1 MLQQKK
7 RLTDMSGPIA
17 WFIKNPIAANLL
29 MVLLIIGGYTS
40 IPKLDKQF
48 FPTPEINQIEIRMEF
63 RGASPREVEEQ
74 ISVRIEEAI
83 HDLNG
88 IEELRSTSREGVGVV
103 LVEVES
109 DYPTQKLTNDINTRV
124 DAIRSFPSDAERPT
138 VTEIT
143 YRHQMGRVQIFGDL
157 SEREMKEL
165 GETLRDALVRQ
176 PWVSVVE
183 LQTARPYE
191 VSIEVSEES
200 LQRYQLTFDQVA
212 AAVRSTSINLPAGAV
227 QRDSGDLLIQTRGQA
242 YDRADFESI
251 VLRGDFSGQEL
262 LLSDVAAVRDTFED
276 IDVDIEFNGKRSLG
290 LNVYVT
296 TSPDVILT
304 TDTVKAWVK
313 ERELSLPEGVSLEF
327 WQDPSKSFKE
337 RVRTLVSNGLGGLV
351 LVIIVLMLF
360 LRPMLAFWVSVGI
373 VVAYMGTLFLLPYTG
388 QGLNM
393 ISLFAFLLT
402 LGIVVD
408 DAIIVGESVHSAQS
422 RGLSGVHG
430 ALVGTRQVVK
440 PVVFA
445 VISTM
450 VFFAPMFFLPGEWG
464 PASKGIPVVVCL
476 ALAFSLIESL
486 FILPSHLAHMKPEPE
501 VPDSG
506 WLTRTRMACASWLAR
521 FANERYRPF
530 LEKCLRN
537 HASVGGFFLVLLCLS
552 LALFGGGY
560 LKSAFFPRVNSDFV
574 VGTVELPQ
582 GGAFA
587 DSQAMRDR
595 LVTAAEAIKTDY
607 NSQPRY
613 QQTPAI
619 DNILGVAGENKV
631 DLLVQTV
638 NDDLDTEEMTKR
650 LRQSL
655 GDLSKAKDVRFDYTI
670 RDPGKPIS
678 LLFASDS
685 IADLE
690 VLAEEVRGA
699 LERYPGVFDVTDSF
713 DAPLEELV
721 LSLKPAAE
729 TLGVSL
735 SDVATQIRQA
745 FYGEEVQRIP
755 RDGEDVRVMI
765 RYPESER
772 RAIANINSMY
782 IRTRDGAEVPF
793 STVATYRVETGY
805 QSIERLDRLRTLEV
819 SADVSEDGAPP
830 RAIVESVLR
839 NDGPVWLQR
848 YPGLTINMDGELQ
861 EEIEFQQAMVY
872 MGSLS
877 MLIIFGLMAIAF
889 KSYWQPFLVL
899 TAVPFGLMGAIF
911 GHWLLGWQVSMFSI
925 MGVIACAGVVVNDNL
940 VLIDRIN
947 NLRDEGMELVDA
959 LLQGAT
965 DRFRPIILT
974 SVTTFVG
981 LVPIMLETS
990 VQAQFLIPM
999 VVSLSFGV
1007 MFATGVTLVLVPA
1020 LYLLGDDIGKSLSDV
1035 TKRELEPQDGD
1046 VSPPLV

>member
-1 MLQQKK
+1 MN
-7 RLTDMSGPIA
+7 GPIT
-17 WFIKNPIAANLL
+17 WFIKNPIAGNLL
-29 MVLLIIGGYTS
+29 MVLLIIGGFAS

-48 FPTPEINQIEIRMEF
+48 FPTPEINQIQIRMEF
-63 RGASPREVEEQ
+63 RGASPSEVEEQ

-88 IEELRSTSREGVGVV
+88 IEELRSTSREGLALVM
-103 LVEVES
+103 VEVES

-124 DAIRSFPSDAERPT
+124 DAIRTFPSDAERPT
-138 VTEIT
+138 VTELT
-143 YRHQMGRVQIFGDL
+143 YRHQMGRVQIYGDL
-157 SEREMKEL
+157 SEREMKQL
-165 GETLRDALVRQ
+165 GETLRDELVRQ
-176 PWVSVVE
+176 PWVSIVD

-191 VSIEVSEES
+191 VSIEVSEGS
-200 LQRYQLTFDQVA
+200 LQRYQISFDQLA
-212 AAVRSTSINLPAGAV
+212 NAVRQASINLPAGSV
-227 QRDSGDLLIQTRGQA
+227 KRDSGDLLIQTRGQA

-251 VLRGDFSGQEL
+251 VLRSDVSGQEL
-262 LLSDVAAVRDTFED
+262 LLSDVATVKDTFED
-276 IDVDIEFNGKRSLG
+276 VDVDIEFNGKRSLG

-304 TDTVKAWVK
+304 TDTVKAWVA
-313 ERELSLPEGVSLEF
+313 ERSLTLPEGVSLEF

-351 LVIIVLMLF
+351 LVIVVLMLF

-373 VVAYMGTLFLLPYTG
+373 VVAYMGTLFVLPYTG

-422 RGLSGVHG
+422 RGLSGEHG
-430 ALVGTRQVVK
+430 ALVGARQVAK
-440 PVVFA
+440 PVIFA

-464 PASKGIPVVVCL
+464 PASMGIPVVVCL

-486 FILPSHLAHMKPEPE
+486 LILPAHLAHMKPEPE
-501 VPDSG
+501 IAQTS
-506 WLTRTRMACASWLAR
+506 WLGRIRRACADGLSW
-521 FANERYRPF
+521 FANDRYKPF

-537 HASVGGFFLVLLCLS
+537 HALVGGFFLVMLCFS

-574 VGTVELPQ
+574 VGNVEMPQ
-582 GGAFA
+582 GGAFS
-587 DSQAMRDR
+587 DTQAMRDR
-595 LVTAAEAIKTDY
+595 MIMAAEEIKARY
-607 NSQPRY
+607 NAEPRFAE
-613 QQTPAI
+613 TGAI
-619 DNILGVAGENKV
+619 DNILGVAGGNKI
-631 DLLVQTV
+631 DLVMQTV
-638 NDDLDTEEMTKR
+638 NDDLDTEEVAKR
-650 LRQSL
+650 LRERL
-655 GDLSKAKDVRFDYTI
+655 GDLSEAKDVRFDYTI
-670 RDPGKPIS
+670 RDPGKPIT
-678 LLFASDS
+678 LQFASDS

-690 VLAEEVRGA
+690 LLADDVRA
-699 LERYPGVFDVTDSF
+699 SLERYPGVFDISDSF

-729 TLGVSL
+729 NLGITLA
-735 SDVATQIRQA
+735 DVARQIRQA

-755 RDGEDVRVMI
+755 RDGEDIRVMV
-765 RYPESER
+765 RYPEAER
-772 RAIANINSMY
+772 KAIANINSMY
-782 IRTRDGAEVPF
+782 IRTSDGREVPF
-793 STVATYRVETGY
+793 SAVATYRVETGY
-805 QSIERLDRLRTLEV
+805 QSIERVDRLRTLEV
-819 SADVSEDGAPP
+819 VADVADDGAAP
-830 RAIVESVLR
+830 RAIVESILQ
-839 NDGPVWLQR
+839 NDAPKWLQM
-848 YPGLTINMDGELQ
+848 YPGLSIAMDGELQ

-872 MGSLS
+872 LGMLS
-877 MLIIFGLMAIAF
+877 MLVIFGLMAVAF

-911 GHWLLGWQVSMFSI
+911 GHWILGWQVSMFSI

-947 NLRDEGMELVDA
+947 NLRAEGMDLESA

-999 VVSLSFGV
+999 VVTLSFGV

-1020 LYLLGDDIGKSLSDV
+1020 LYLLGDDIGNLFGALSRRGAKAV
-1035 TKRELEPQDGD
+1035 A
-1046 VSPPLV
+1046 S

>member
-1 MLQQKK
+1 MN
-7 RLTDMSGPIA
+7 GPIT
-17 WFIKNPIAANLL
+17 WFIKNPIAGNLL
-29 MVLLIIGGYTS
+29 MVLLIIGGFAS

-48 FPTPEINQIEIRMEF
+48 FPTPEINQIQIRMEF
-63 RGASPREVEEQ
+63 RGASPSEVEEQ

-88 IEELRSTSREGVGVV
+88 IEELRSTSREGLALVM
-103 LVEVES
+103 VEVES

-124 DAIRSFPSDAERPT
+124 DAIRTFPSDAERPT
-138 VTEIT
+138 VTELT
-143 YRHQMGRVQIFGDL
+143 YRHQMGRVQIYGDL
-157 SEREMKEL
+157 SEREMKQL
-165 GETLRDALVRQ
+165 GETLRDELVRQ
-176 PWVSVVE
+176 PWVSIVE

-191 VSIEVSEES
+191 VSIEVSERS
-200 LQRYQLTFDQVA
+200 LQRYQISFDQLA
-212 AAVRSTSINLPAGAV
+212 NAVRQASINLPAGSV
-227 QRDSGDLLIQTRGQA
+227 KRDSGDLLIQTRGQA

-251 VLRGDFSGQEL
+251 VLRSDVSGQEL
-262 LLSDVAAVRDTFED
+262 LLSDVATVKDTFED
-276 IDVDIEFNGKRSLG
+276 VDVDIEFNGKRSLG

-304 TDTVKAWVK
+304 TDTVKAWVA
-313 ERELSLPEGVSLEF
+313 ERSLTLPEGVSLEF

-351 LVIIVLMLF
+351 LVIVVLMLF

-373 VVAYMGTLFLLPYTG
+373 VVAYMGTLFVLPYTG

-422 RGLSGVHG
+422 RGLSGEHG
-430 ALVGTRQVVK
+430 ALVGARQVAK
-440 PVVFA
+440 PVIFA

-464 PASKGIPVVVCL
+464 PASMGIPVVVCL

-486 FILPSHLAHMKPEPE
+486 LILPAHLAHMKPEPE
-501 VPDSG
+501 IAQTS
-506 WLTRTRMACASWLAR
+506 WLGRIRRACADGLSW
-521 FANERYRPF
+521 FANDRYKPF

-537 HASVGGFFLVLLCLS
+537 HALVGGFFLVMLCFS

-574 VGTVELPQ
+574 VGNVEMPQ
-582 GGAFA
+582 GGAFS
-587 DSQAMRDR
+587 DTQAMRDR
-595 LVTAAEAIKTDY
+595 MIMAAEEIKARY
-607 NSQPRY
+607 NAEPRFAE
-613 QQTPAI
+613 TGAI
-619 DNILGVAGENKV
+619 DNILGVAGGNKI
-631 DLLVQTV
+631 DLVMQTV
-638 NDDLDTEEMTKR
+638 NDDLDTEEVAKR
-650 LRQSL
+650 LRERL
-655 GDLSKAKDVRFDYTI
+655 GDLSEAKDVRFDYTI
-670 RDPGKPIS
+670 RDPGKPIT
-678 LLFASDS
+678 LQFASDS

-690 VLAEEVRGA
+690 LLADDVRA
-699 LERYPGVFDVTDSF
+699 SLERYPGVFDISDSF

-729 TLGVSL
+729 NLGITLA
-735 SDVATQIRQA
+735 DVARQIRQA

-755 RDGEDVRVMI
+755 RDGEDIRVMV
-765 RYPESER
+765 RYPEAER
-772 RAIANINSMY
+772 KAIANINSMY
-782 IRTRDGAEVPF
+782 IRTSDGREVPF
-793 STVATYRVETGY
+793 SAVATYRVETGY
-805 QSIERLDRLRTLEV
+805 QSIERVDRLRTLEV
-819 SADVSEDGAPP
+819 VADVADDGAAP
-830 RAIVESVLR
+830 RAIVESILQ
-839 NDGPVWLQR
+839 NDAPKWLQM
-848 YPGLTINMDGELQ
+848 YPGLSITMDGELQ

-872 MGSLS
+872 LGMLS
-877 MLIIFGLMAIAF
+877 MLVIFGLMAVAF

-911 GHWLLGWQVSMFSI
+911 GHWILGWQVSMFSI

-947 NLRDEGMELVDA
+947 NLRAEGMDLESA

-1020 LYLLGDDIGKSLSDV
+1020 LYLLGDDIGKLFGALSRRGAKAV
-1035 TKRELEPQDGD
+1035 A
-1046 VSPPLV
+1046 S

>member
-1 MLQQKK
+1 MN
-7 RLTDMSGPIA
+7 GPIT
-17 WFIKNPIAANLL
+17 WFIKNPIAGNLL
-29 MVLLIIGGYTS
+29 MVLLIIGGFAS

-63 RGASPREVEEQ
+63 RGASPSEVEEQ

-88 IEELRSTSREGVGVV
+88 IEELRSTSREGLATVM
-103 LVEVES
+103 VEVES

-124 DAIRSFPSDAERPT
+124 DAIRTFPSDAERPT
-138 VTEIT
+138 VTELT
-143 YRHQMGRVQIFGDL
+143 YRHQMGRVQIYGDL
-157 SEREMKEL
+157 SEREMKQL
-165 GETLRDALVRQ
+165 GETLRDELVRQ
-176 PWVSVVE
+176 PWVSIVE

-191 VSIEVSEES
+191 VSIEVSEDS
-200 LQRYQLTFDQVA
+200 LQRYQISFDQLA
-212 AAVRSTSINLPAGAV
+212 NAVRQASINLPAGSV
-227 QRDSGDLLIQTRGQA
+227 KRDSGDLLIQTRGQA

-251 VLRGDFSGQEL
+251 VLRSDISGQEL
-262 LLSDVAAVRDTFED
+262 LLSDVATVKDTFED
-276 IDVDIEFNGKRSLG
+276 VDVDIEFNGQRSLG

-304 TDTVKAWVK
+304 TDTVKAWVA
-313 ERELSLPEGVSLEF
+313 ERSQTLPEGVSLEF

-351 LVIIVLMLF
+351 LVIVVLMLF

-373 VVAYMGTLFLLPYTG
+373 VVAYMGTLFVLPYTG

-422 RGLSGVHG
+422 RGLSGEHG
-430 ALVGTRQVVK
+430 ALVGARQVVK
-440 PVVFA
+440 PVIFA

-464 PASKGIPVVVCL
+464 PASMGIPVVVCL

-486 FILPSHLAHMKPEPE
+486 LILPSHLAHMKPEPE
-501 VPDSG
+501 IAQTS
-506 WLTRTRMACASWLAR
+506 WLGRTRRACADGLSW
-521 FANERYRPF
+521 FANDRYRPF

-537 HASVGGFFLVLLCLS
+537 HAMVGGFFLVMLCFS

-574 VGTVELPQ
+574 VGNVEMPQ
-582 GGAFA
+582 GGAFS
-587 DSQAMRDR
+587 DTQAMRDR
-595 LVTAAEAIKTDY
+595 MIQAAEEIKDRY
-607 NSQPRY
+607 NAQP
-613 QQTPAI
+613 QFAETGAI
-619 DNILGVAGENKV
+619 DNILGVAGGNKI
-631 DLLVQTV
+631 DLVMQTV
-638 NDDLDTEEMTKR
+638 NDDLDTEEVAKR
-650 LRQSL
+650 LRERL
-655 GDLSKAKDVRFDYTI
+655 GDLSEAKDVRFDYTI
-670 RDPGKPIS
+670 RDPGKPIT
-678 LLFASDS
+678 LQFASDS

-690 VLAEEVRGA
+690 LLADDVRA
-699 LERYPGVFDVTDSF
+699 SLERYPGVFDISDSF

-729 TLGVSL
+729 NLGISL
-735 SDVATQIRQA
+735 ADVARQIRQA

-755 RDGEDVRVMI
+755 RDGEDIRVMV

-782 IRTRDGAEVPF
+782 IRTSDGREVPF
-793 STVATYRVETGY
+793 STVAAYRVETGY
-805 QSIERLDRLRTLEV
+805 QSIERVDRLRTLEV
-819 SADVSEDGAPP
+819 AADVADDGAPP
-830 RAIVESVLR
+830 RAIVESILQ
-839 NDGPVWLQR
+839 NDAPTWLQM
-848 YPGLTINMDGELQ
+848 YPGLSINMDGELQ

-872 MGSLS
+872 LGMLS
-877 MLIIFGLMAIAF
+877 MLVIFGLMAVAF

-911 GHWLLGWQVSMFSI
+911 GHWILGWQVSMFSI

-947 NLRDEGMELVDA
+947 NLRAEGLDLESA

-981 LVPIMLETS
+981 LIPIMLETS

-1020 LYLLGDDIGKSLSDV
+1020 LYLLGDDIGKLFGALSRKDPKAV
-1035 TKRELEPQDGD
+1035 A
-1046 VSPPLV
+1046 S

>member
-1 MLQQKK
+1 M
-7 RLTDMSGPIA
+7 TGPIT

-88 IEELRSTSREGVGVV
+88 VEELRSTSREGVGVV

-143 YRHQMGRVQIFGDL
+143 YRHQMGRVQISGDL
-157 SEREMKEL
+157 SEREMKQF
-165 GETLRDALVRQ
+165 GETLRDELVRQ

-191 VSIEVSEES
+191 VSIEVSEDS

-212 AAVRSTSINLPAGAV
+212 SAVRSASINLPAGAV

-251 VLRGDFSGQEL
+251 VLRSDFSGQEL

-276 IDVDIEFNGKRSLG
+276 VDVDIEFNGKRSLG

-327 WQDPSKSFKE
+327 WQDPSKSFRE

-476 ALAFSLIESL
+476 ALGFSLIESL
-486 FILPSHLAHMKPEPE
+486 LILPSHLAHMKPEPE
-501 VPDSG
+501 IPDSG
-506 WLTRTRMACASWLAR
+506 WLTRTRMACAGWLAR

-587 DSQAMRDR
+587 NSQAMRDR
-595 LVTAAEAIKTDY
+595 LVTAAEGIKTDY

-613 QQTPAI
+613 QDAPAI
-619 DNILGVAGENKV
+619 DNILGVAGGNKV

-655 GDLSKAKDVRFDYTI
+655 GDLSEAKDVRFDYTI

-690 VLAEEVRGA
+690 VLAQEVRGA
-699 LERYPGVFDVTDSF
+699 LERYPGVFDITDSF

-729 TLGVSL
+729 NLGITLA
-735 SDVATQIRQA
+735 DVATQIRQA

-782 IRTRDGAEVPF
+782 VRTRDGTEVPF
-793 STVATYRVETGY
+793 STVATYNVETGY

-839 NDGPVWLQR
+839 NDAPVWLQR

-911 GHWLLGWQVSMFSI
+911 GHWMLGWQVSMFSI

-947 NLRDEGMELVDA
+947 NLRDEGMDLVDA

-965 DRFRPIILT
+965 DRFRPIVLT

-981 LVPIMLETS
+981 LLPIMLETS

-1007 MFATGVTLVLVPA
+1007 IFATGVTLVLVPA
-1020 LYLLGDDIGKSLSDV
+1020 LYLLGDDIGKFLSTA
-1035 TKRELEPQDGD
+1035 TKRETERRDGNA
-1046 VSPPLV
+1046 SPPIV

>member
-1 MLQQKK
+1 MN
-7 RLTDMSGPIA
+7 GPVT
-17 WFIKNPIAANLL
+17 WFIKNPIAGNLL
-29 MVLLIIGGYTS
+29 MVLLIIGGFAS

-63 RGASPREVEEQ
+63 RGASPSEVEEQ
-74 ISVRIEEAI
+74 ISVRIEEAV

-88 IEELRSTSREGVGVV
+88 IEELRSVSREGLALVM
-103 LVEVES
+103 VEVES

-124 DAIRSFPSDAERPT
+124 DAIRTFPSDAERPT
-138 VTEIT
+138 VTELT
-143 YRHQMGRVQIFGDL
+143 YRHQMGRVQIYGDL
-157 SEREMKEL
+157 SEREMKQL
-165 GETLRDALVRQ
+165 GETLRDELVRQ
-176 PWVSVVE
+176 PWVSIVE

-191 VSIEVSEES
+191 VSIEVAEES
-200 LQRYQLTFDQVA
+200 LQRYQITFDQLA
-212 AAVRSTSINLPAGAV
+212 NAVRRASINLPAGSV
-227 QRDSGDLLIQTRGQA
+227 KRESGDLLIQTRGQA

-251 VLRGDFSGQEL
+251 VLRSDLSGQEL
-262 LLSDVAAVRDTFED
+262 LLSDVATIRDTFED
-276 IDVDIEFNGKRSLG
+276 IDVDIEFNGQRSLG

-304 TDTVKAWVK
+304 TDTVKAWVA
-313 ERELSLPEGVSLEF
+313 ERSQTLPEGVSLEF

-351 LVIIVLMLF
+351 LVIVVLMLF

-373 VVAYMGTLFLLPYTG
+373 VVAYMGTLFVLPYTG

-422 RGLSGVHG
+422 RGLSGEHG
-430 ALVGTRQVVK
+430 ALVGARQVVK

-464 PASKGIPVVVCL
+464 PASMGIPVVVCL

-486 FILPSHLAHMKPEPE
+486 LILPSHLAHMKPEPDT
-501 VPDSG
+501 PPTS
-506 WLTRTRMACASWLAR
+506 WLGRTRRACADGLSW
-521 FANERYRPF
+521 FANDRYRPF

-537 HASVGGFFLVLLCLS
+537 HAMVGGFFLVMLCLS

-574 VGTVELPQ
+574 VGNIEMPQ
-582 GGAFA
+582 GGAFS
-587 DSQAMRDR
+587 DTQAMRDR
-595 LVTAAEAIKTDY
+595 MINAAEEIKASY
-607 NSQPRY
+607 NTQPRFAE
-613 QQTPAI
+613 TGAI
-619 DNILGVAGENKV
+619 DNILGVAGGNKI
-631 DLLVQTV
+631 DLVMQTV
-638 NDDLDTEEMTKR
+638 SDDLDTEEVAKR
-650 LRQSL
+650 LRERL
-655 GDLSKAKDVRFDYTI
+655 GDLSEAKDVRFDFTI
-670 RDPGKPIS
+670 RDPGKPIT
-678 LLFASDS
+678 LQFASDS

-690 VLAEEVRGA
+690 LLAGEVRSS
-699 LERYPGVFDVTDSF
+699 LERYPGVFDISDSF

-729 TLGVSL
+729 NLGITLA
-735 SDVATQIRQA
+735 DVATQIRQA

-755 RDGEDVRVMI
+755 RDGEDVRVMV

-782 IRTRDGAEVPF
+782 IRTSSGREVPF

-805 QSIERLDRLRTLEV
+805 QSIERVNRLRTLEV
-819 SADVSEDGAPP
+819 AADVADDGAPP
-830 RAIVESVLR
+830 RAIVESILQ
-839 NDGPVWLQR
+839 NDGPMWLQM
-848 YPGLTINMDGELQ
+848 YPGLSINMDGELQ

-872 MGSLS
+872 LGMLS
-877 MLIIFGLMAIAF
+877 MLVIFGLMAIAF

-911 GHWLLGWQVSMFSI
+911 GHWILGWQVSMFSI

-947 NLRDEGMELVDA
+947 NLRAEGMDLESA

-1020 LYLLGDDIGKSLSDV
+1020 LYLLGDDLGRLFGTLSR
-1035 TKRELEPQDGD
+1035 KGAKALA
-1046 VSPPLV
+1046 S

>member
-1 MLQQKK
+1 
-7 RLTDMSGPIA
+7 
-17 WFIKNPIAANLL
+17 

-88 IEELRSTSREGVGVV
+88 VEELRSTSREGVGVV

-143 YRHQMGRVQIFGDL
+143 YRHQMGRVQIYGDL
-157 SEREMKEL
+157 SEREMKQF
-165 GETLRDALVRQ
+165 GETLRDELVRQ

-191 VSIEVSEES
+191 VSIEVSEDS

-212 AAVRSTSINLPAGAV
+212 SAVRSASINLPAGAV

-251 VLRGDFSGQEL
+251 VLRSDFSGQEL

-276 IDVDIEFNGKRSLG
+276 VDVDIEFNGKRSLG

-327 WQDPSKSFKE
+327 WQDPSKSFRE

-476 ALAFSLIESL
+476 ALGFSLIESL
-486 FILPSHLAHMKPEPE
+486 LILPSHLAHMKPEPE
-501 VPDSG
+501 IPDSG
-506 WLTRTRMACASWLAR
+506 WLTRTRMACAGWLAR

-587 DSQAMRDR
+587 NSQAMRDR
-595 LVTAAEAIKTDY
+595 LVTAAEGIKTDY

-613 QQTPAI
+613 QDTPAI
-619 DNILGVAGENKV
+619 DTILGVAGGNKV

-655 GDLSKAKDVRFDYTI
+655 GDLSEAKDVRFDYTI

-690 VLAEEVRGA
+690 VLAQEVRGA
-699 LERYPGVFDVTDSF
+699 LERYPGVFDITDSF

-729 TLGVSL
+729 NLGITLA
-735 SDVATQIRQA
+735 DVATQIRQA

-782 IRTRDGAEVPF
+782 VRTRDGTEVPF
-793 STVATYRVETGY
+793 STVATYNVETGY

-839 NDGPVWLQR
+839 NDAPVWLQR

-911 GHWLLGWQVSMFSI
+911 GHWMLGWQVSMFSI

-947 NLRDEGMELVDA
+947 NLRDEGMDLVDA

-965 DRFRPIILT
+965 DRFRPIVLT

-981 LVPIMLETS
+981 LLPIMLETS

-1007 MFATGVTLVLVPA
+1007 IFATGVTLVLVPA
-1020 LYLLGDDIGKSLSDV
+1020 LYLLGDDIGKFLSTA
-1035 TKRELEPQDGD
+1035 TKRETERRDGNA
-1046 VSPPLV
+1046 SPPIV

>member
-1 MLQQKK
+1 M
-7 RLTDMSGPIA
+7 I
-17 WFIKNPIAANLL
+17 
-29 MVLLIIGGYTS
+29 LLIIGGFAS

-48 FPTPEINQIEIRMEF
+48 FPTPEINQIQIRMEF
-63 RGASPREVEEQ
+63 RGASPSEVEEQ

-88 IEELRSTSREGVGVV
+88 IEELRSSSREGLSTVM
-103 LVEVES
+103 VEVES

-124 DAIRSFPSDAERPT
+124 DAIRTFPSDAERPT
-138 VTEIT
+138 VTELT
-143 YRHQMGRVQIFGDL
+143 YRHQMGRVQIYGDL
-157 SEREMKEL
+157 SEREMKQL
-165 GETLRDALVRQ
+165 GETLRDELVRQ
-176 PWVSVVE
+176 PWVSIVE

-191 VSIEVSEES
+191 VSIEVAEES
-200 LQRYQLTFDQVA
+200 LQRYQITFDQLTN
-212 AAVRSTSINLPAGAV
+212 AVRQASINLPAGSV
-227 QRDSGDLLIQTRGQA
+227 KRESGDLLIQTRGQA

-251 VLRGDFSGQEL
+251 VLRSDISGQEL
-262 LLSDVAAVRDTFED
+262 LLSDVATVRDTFED
-276 IDVDIEFNGKRSLG
+276 VDVDIEFNGQRSLG

-304 TDTVKAWVK
+304 TDTVKAWVA
-313 ERELSLPEGVSLEF
+313 ERSQTLPEGVALEF

-351 LVIIVLMLF
+351 LVIVVLMLF

-373 VVAYMGTLFLLPYTG
+373 VVAYMGTLFVLPYTG

-422 RGLSGVHG
+422 RGLSGEHG
-430 ALVGTRQVVK
+430 ALVGARQVVK

-464 PASKGIPVVVCL
+464 PASMGIPVVVCL

-486 FILPSHLAHMKPEPE
+486 LILPSHLAHMKPEP
-501 VPDSG
+501 DIAQTS
-506 WLTRTRMACASWLAR
+506 WLGRTRRACADGLAW
-521 FANERYRPF
+521 FANDRYRPF
-530 LEKCLRN
+530 LEKCLHN
-537 HASVGGFFLVLLCLS
+537 HAMVGGFFLVMLCLS

-574 VGTVELPQ
+574 VGNVEMPQ
-582 GGAFA
+582 GGAFR
-587 DSQAMRDR
+587 DTQAMRDR
-595 LVTAAEAIKTDY
+595 MIQAAEEIKESY
-607 NSQPRY
+607 NAQPRFADSG
-613 QQTPAI
+613 AI
-619 DNILGVAGENKV
+619 DNILGVAGGNKI
-631 DLLVQTV
+631 DLVMQTV
-638 NDDLDTEEMTKR
+638 NDDLDTEEVAKR
-650 LRQSL
+650 LRARL
-655 GDLSKAKDVRFDYTI
+655 GDLSEAKDVRFDFTI
-670 RDPGKPIS
+670 RDPGKPIT
-678 LLFASDS
+678 LQFASDS

-690 VLAEEVRGA
+690 FLADDVRSS
-699 LERYPGVFDVTDSF
+699 LERYPGVFDISDSF

-729 TLGVSL
+729 NLGITLA
-735 SDVATQIRQA
+735 DVARQIRQA

-755 RDGEDVRVMI
+755 RDGEDIRVMV

-782 IRTRDGAEVPF
+782 IRTADGREVPF
-793 STVATYRVETGY
+793 STVASYRVETGY
-805 QSIERLDRLRTLEV
+805 QSIERVDRLRTLEV
-819 SADVSEDGAPP
+819 AADVAEDGAPP
-830 RAIVESVLR
+830 RAIVESILQ
-839 NDGPVWLQR
+839 NDAPTWLQM
-848 YPGLTINMDGELQ
+848 YPGLSINMDGELQ

-872 MGSLS
+872 LGMLS
-877 MLIIFGLMAIAF
+877 MLVIFGLMAVAF

-911 GHWLLGWQVSMFSI
+911 GHWILGWQVSMFSI

-947 NLRDEGMELVDA
+947 NLRAEGMDLQSA

-1020 LYLLGDDIGKSLSDV
+1020 LYLLGHDIGQSLSALSRKGPKAL
-1035 TKRELEPQDGD
+1035 T
-1046 VSPPLV
+1046 S

>member
-1 MLQQKK
+1 MN
-7 RLTDMSGPIA
+7 GPIT
-17 WFIKNPIAANLL
+17 WFIKNPIAGNLL
-29 MVLLIIGGYTS
+29 MVLLIIGGFAS

-63 RGASPREVEEQ
+63 RGASPSEVEEQ

-88 IEELRSTSREGVGVV
+88 IEELRSTSREGLATVM
-103 LVEVES
+103 VEVES

-124 DAIRSFPSDAERPT
+124 DAIRTFPSDAERPT
-138 VTEIT
+138 VTELT
-143 YRHQMGRVQIFGDL
+143 YRHQMGRVQIYGDL
-157 SEREMKEL
+157 SEREMKQL
-165 GETLRDALVRQ
+165 GETLRDELVRQ
-176 PWVSVVE
+176 PWVSIVE

-191 VSIEVSEES
+191 VSIEVSENS
-200 LQRYQLTFDQVA
+200 LQRYQISFDQLA
-212 AAVRSTSINLPAGAV
+212 NAVRQASINLPAGSV
-227 QRDSGDLLIQTRGQA
+227 KRDSGDLLIQTRGQA

-251 VLRGDFSGQEL
+251 VLRSDISGQEL
-262 LLSDVAAVRDTFED
+262 LLSDVATVKDTFED
-276 IDVDIEFNGKRSLG
+276 VDVDIEFNGQRSLG

-304 TDTVKAWVK
+304 TDTVKAWVA
-313 ERELSLPEGVSLEF
+313 ERSQTLPEGVSLEF

-351 LVIIVLMLF
+351 LVIVVLMLF

-373 VVAYMGTLFLLPYTG
+373 VVAYMGTLFVLPYTG

-422 RGLSGVHG
+422 RGLSGEHG
-430 ALVGTRQVVK
+430 ALVGARQVVK
-440 PVVFA
+440 PVIFA

-464 PASKGIPVVVCL
+464 PASMGIPVVVCL

-486 FILPSHLAHMKPEPE
+486 LILPSHLAHMKPEPE
-501 VPDSG
+501 IAQTS
-506 WLTRTRMACASWLAR
+506 WLGRTRRACADGLSW
-521 FANERYRPF
+521 FANDRYRPF

-537 HASVGGFFLVLLCLS
+537 HAMVGGFFLVMLCFS

-574 VGTVELPQ
+574 VGNVEMPQ
-582 GGAFA
+582 GGAFS
-587 DSQAMRDR
+587 DTQAMRDR
-595 LVTAAEAIKTDY
+595 MIQAAEEIKDSY
-607 NSQPRY
+607 NAQP
-613 QQTPAI
+613 QFAETGAI
-619 DNILGVAGENKV
+619 DNILGVAGGNKI
-631 DLLVQTV
+631 DLVMQTV
-638 NDDLDTEEMTKR
+638 NDDLDTEEVAKR
-650 LRQSL
+650 LRERL
-655 GDLSKAKDVRFDYTI
+655 GDLSEAKDVRFDYTI
-670 RDPGKPIS
+670 RDPGKPIT
-678 LLFASDS
+678 LQFASDS

-690 VLAEEVRGA
+690 LLADDVRA
-699 LERYPGVFDVTDSF
+699 SLERYPGVFDISDSF

-729 TLGVSL
+729 NLGISL
-735 SDVATQIRQA
+735 ADVARQIRQA

-755 RDGEDVRVMI
+755 RDGEDIRVMV

-782 IRTRDGAEVPF
+782 IRTSDGREVPF
-793 STVATYRVETGY
+793 STVAAYRVETGY
-805 QSIERLDRLRTLEV
+805 QSIERVDRLRTLEV
-819 SADVSEDGAPP
+819 AADVADDGAPP
-830 RAIVESVLR
+830 RAIVESILQ
-839 NDGPVWLQR
+839 NDAPTWLQM
-848 YPGLTINMDGELQ
+848 YPGLSINMDGELQ

-872 MGSLS
+872 LGMLS
-877 MLIIFGLMAIAF
+877 MLVIFGLMAVAF

-911 GHWLLGWQVSMFSI
+911 GHWILGWQVSMFSI

-947 NLRDEGMELVDA
+947 NLRAEGLDLESA

-981 LVPIMLETS
+981 LIPIMLETS

-1020 LYLLGDDIGKSLSDV
+1020 LYLLGDDIGKLFGALSRKDPRAV
-1035 TKRELEPQDGD
+1035 A
-1046 VSPPLV
+1046 S

>member
-1 MLQQKK
+1 
-7 RLTDMSGPIA
+7 
-17 WFIKNPIAANLL
+17 

-88 IEELRSTSREGVGVV
+88 VEELRSTSREGVGVV

-143 YRHQMGRVQIFGDL
+143 YRHQMGRVQISGDL
-157 SEREMKEL
+157 SEREMKQF
-165 GETLRDALVRQ
+165 GETLRDELVRQ

-191 VSIEVSEES
+191 VSIEVSEDS

-212 AAVRSTSINLPAGAV
+212 SAVRSASINLPAGAV

-251 VLRGDFSGQEL
+251 VLRSDFSGQEL

-276 IDVDIEFNGKRSLG
+276 VDVDIEFNGKRSLG

-327 WQDPSKSFKE
+327 WQDPSKSFRE

-476 ALAFSLIESL
+476 ALGFSLIESL
-486 FILPSHLAHMKPEPE
+486 LILPSHLAHMKPEPE
-501 VPDSG
+501 IPDSG
-506 WLTRTRMACASWLAR
+506 WLTRTRMACAGWLAR

-587 DSQAMRDR
+587 NSQAMRDR
-595 LVTAAEAIKTDY
+595 LVTAAEGIKTDY

-613 QQTPAI
+613 QDTPAI
-619 DNILGVAGENKV
+619 DNILGVAGGNKV

-655 GDLSKAKDVRFDYTI
+655 GDLSEAKDVRFDYTI

-690 VLAEEVRGA
+690 VLAQEVRGA
-699 LERYPGVFDVTDSF
+699 LERYPGVFDITDSF

-729 TLGVSL
+729 NLGITLA
-735 SDVATQIRQA
+735 DVATQIRQA

-782 IRTRDGAEVPF
+782 VRTRDGTEVPF
-793 STVATYRVETGY
+793 STVATYNVETGY

-839 NDGPVWLQR
+839 NDAPVWLQR

-911 GHWLLGWQVSMFSI
+911 GHWMLGWQVSMFSI

-947 NLRDEGMELVDA
+947 NLRDEGMDLVDA

-965 DRFRPIILT
+965 DRFRPIVLT

-981 LVPIMLETS
+981 LLPIMLETS

-1007 MFATGVTLVLVPA
+1007 IFATGVTLVLVPA
-1020 LYLLGDDIGKSLSDV
+1020 LYLLGDDIGKFLSTA
-1035 TKRELEPQDGD
+1035 TKR
-1046 VSPPLV
+1046 

>member
-1 MLQQKK
+1 
-7 RLTDMSGPIA
+7 
-17 WFIKNPIAANLL
+17 

-88 IEELRSTSREGVGVV
+88 VEELRSTSREGVGVV

-143 YRHQMGRVQIFGDL
+143 YRHQMGRVQIYGDL
-157 SEREMKEL
+157 SEREMKQF
-165 GETLRDALVRQ
+165 GETLRDELVRQ

-191 VSIEVSEES
+191 VSIEVSEDS

-212 AAVRSTSINLPAGAV
+212 SAVRSASINLPAGAV

-251 VLRGDFSGQEL
+251 VLRSDFSGQEL

-276 IDVDIEFNGKRSLG
+276 VDVDIEFNGKRSLG

-327 WQDPSKSFKE
+327 WQDPSKSFRE

-476 ALAFSLIESL
+476 ALGFSLIESL
-486 FILPSHLAHMKPEPE
+486 LILPSHLAHMKPEPE
-501 VPDSG
+501 IPDSG
-506 WLTRTRMACASWLAR
+506 WLTRTRMACAGWLAR

-587 DSQAMRDR
+587 NSQAMRDR
-595 LVTAAEAIKTDY
+595 LVTAAEGIKTDY

-613 QQTPAI
+613 QDTPAI
-619 DNILGVAGENKV
+619 DNILGVAGGNKV

-655 GDLSKAKDVRFDYTI
+655 GDLSEAKDVRFDYTI

-690 VLAEEVRGA
+690 VLAQEVRGA
-699 LERYPGVFDVTDSF
+699 LERYPGVFDITDSF

-729 TLGVSL
+729 NLGITLA
-735 SDVATQIRQA
+735 DVATQIRQA

-782 IRTRDGAEVPF
+782 VRTRDGTEVPF
-793 STVATYRVETGY
+793 STVATYNVETGY
-805 QSIERLDRLRTLEV
+805 QSIERRDRLRTLEV

-839 NDGPVWLQR
+839 NDAPVWLQR

-911 GHWLLGWQVSMFSI
+911 GHWMLGWQVSMFSI

-947 NLRDEGMELVDA
+947 NLRDEGMDLVDA

-965 DRFRPIILT
+965 DRFRPIVLT

-981 LVPIMLETS
+981 LLPIMLETS

-1007 MFATGVTLVLVPA
+1007 IFATGVTLVLVPA
-1020 LYLLGDDIGKSLSDV
+1020 LYLLGDDIGKFLSTA
-1035 TKRELEPQDGD
+1035 TKRETERRDGNA
-1046 VSPPLV
+1046 SPPIV

>member
-1 MLQQKK
+1 MN
-7 RLTDMSGPIA
+7 GPVT
-17 WFIKNPIAANLL
+17 WFIKNPIAGNLL
-29 MVLLIIGGYTS
+29 MVLLIIGGFAS

-63 RGASPREVEEQ
+63 RGASPSEVEEQ
-74 ISVRIEEAI
+74 ISVRIEEAV

-88 IEELRSTSREGVGVV
+88 IEELRSVSREGLAIVM
-103 LVEVES
+103 VEVES

-124 DAIRSFPSDAERPT
+124 DAIRTFPSDAERPT
-138 VTEIT
+138 VTELT
-143 YRHQMGRVQIFGDL
+143 YRHQMGRVQIYGDL
-157 SEREMKEL
+157 SEREMKQL
-165 GETLRDALVRQ
+165 GETLRDELVRQ
-176 PWVSVVE
+176 PWVSIVE

-191 VSIEVSEES
+191 VSIEVAEES
-200 LQRYQLTFDQVA
+200 LQRYQITFDQLA
-212 AAVRSTSINLPAGAV
+212 NAVRRASINLPAGSV
-227 QRDSGDLLIQTRGQA
+227 KRESGDLLIQTRGQA

-251 VLRGDFSGQEL
+251 VLRSDLSGQEL
-262 LLSDVAAVRDTFED
+262 LLSDVATIRDTFED
-276 IDVDIEFNGKRSLG
+276 IDVDIEFNGQRSLG

-304 TDTVKAWVK
+304 TDTVKAWVA
-313 ERELSLPEGVSLEF
+313 ERSQTLPEGVSLEF

-351 LVIIVLMLF
+351 LVIVVLMLF

-373 VVAYMGTLFLLPYTG
+373 VVAYMGTLFVLPYTG

-422 RGLSGVHG
+422 RGLSGEHG
-430 ALVGTRQVVK
+430 ALVGARQVVK

-464 PASKGIPVVVCL
+464 PASMGIPVVVCL

-486 FILPSHLAHMKPEPE
+486 LILPSHLAHMKPEPDT
-501 VPDSG
+501 PPTS
-506 WLTRTRMACASWLAR
+506 WLGRTRRACADGLSW
-521 FANERYRPF
+521 FANDRYRPF

-537 HASVGGFFLVLLCLS
+537 HAMVGGFFLVMLCLS

-574 VGTVELPQ
+574 VGNIEMPQ
-582 GGAFA
+582 GGAFS
-587 DSQAMRDR
+587 DTQAMRDR
-595 LVTAAEAIKTDY
+595 MINAAEEIKASY
-607 NSQPRY
+607 NTQPRFAE
-613 QQTPAI
+613 TGAI
-619 DNILGVAGENKV
+619 DNILGVAGGNKI
-631 DLLVQTV
+631 DLVMQTV
-638 NDDLDTEEMTKR
+638 SDDLDTEEVAKR
-650 LRQSL
+650 LRERL
-655 GDLSKAKDVRFDYTI
+655 GDLSEAKDVRFDFTI
-670 RDPGKPIS
+670 RDPGKPIT
-678 LLFASDS
+678 LQFASDS

-690 VLAEEVRGA
+690 LLAGEVRSS
-699 LERYPGVFDVTDSF
+699 LERYPGVFDISDSF

-729 TLGVSL
+729 NLGITLA
-735 SDVATQIRQA
+735 DVATQIRQA

-755 RDGEDVRVMI
+755 RDGEDVRVMV

-782 IRTRDGAEVPF
+782 IRTSSGREVPF

-805 QSIERLDRLRTLEV
+805 QSIERVNRLRTLEV
-819 SADVSEDGAPP
+819 AADVADDGAPP
-830 RAIVESVLR
+830 RAIVESILQ
-839 NDGPVWLQR
+839 NDGPMWLQM
-848 YPGLTINMDGELQ
+848 YPGLSINMDGELQ

-872 MGSLS
+872 LGMLS
-877 MLIIFGLMAIAF
+877 MLVIFGLMAIAF

-911 GHWLLGWQVSMFSI
+911 GHWMLGWQVSMFSI

-947 NLRDEGMELVDA
+947 NLRAEGMDLESA

-1020 LYLLGDDIGKSLSDV
+1020 LYLLGDDLGRLFVSLSR
-1035 TKRELEPQDGD
+1035 KGSKALA
-1046 VSPPLV
+1046 S

>member
-1 MLQQKK
+1 
-7 RLTDMSGPIA
+7 
-17 WFIKNPIAANLL
+17 

-88 IEELRSTSREGVGVV
+88 VEELRSTSREGVGVV

-143 YRHQMGRVQIFGDL
+143 YRHQMGRVQISGDL
-157 SEREMKEL
+157 SEREMKQF
-165 GETLRDALVRQ
+165 GETLRDELVRQ

-191 VSIEVSEES
+191 VSIEVSEDS

-212 AAVRSTSINLPAGAV
+212 SAVRSASINLPAGAV

-251 VLRGDFSGQEL
+251 VLRSDFSGQEL

-276 IDVDIEFNGKRSLG
+276 VDVDIEFNGKRSLG

-327 WQDPSKSFKE
+327 WQDPSKSFRE

-476 ALAFSLIESL
+476 ALGFSLIESL
-486 FILPSHLAHMKPEPE
+486 LILPSHLAHMKPEPE
-501 VPDSG
+501 IPDSG
-506 WLTRTRMACASWLAR
+506 WLTRTRMACAGWLAR

-587 DSQAMRDR
+587 NSQAMRDR
-595 LVTAAEAIKTDY
+595 LVTAAEGIKTDY

-613 QQTPAI
+613 QDTPAI
-619 DNILGVAGENKV
+619 DNILGVAGGNKV

-655 GDLSKAKDVRFDYTI
+655 GDLSEAKDVRFDYTI

-690 VLAEEVRGA
+690 VLAQEVRGA
-699 LERYPGVFDVTDSF
+699 LERYPGVFDITDSF

-729 TLGVSL
+729 NLGITLA
-735 SDVATQIRQA
+735 DVATQIRQA

-782 IRTRDGAEVPF
+782 VRTRDGTEVPF
-793 STVATYRVETGY
+793 STVATYNVETGY

-839 NDGPVWLQR
+839 NDAPVWLQR

-911 GHWLLGWQVSMFSI
+911 GHWMLGWQVSMFSI

-947 NLRDEGMELVDA
+947 NLRDEGMDLVDA

-965 DRFRPIILT
+965 DRFRPIVLT

-981 LVPIMLETS
+981 LLPIMLETS

-1007 MFATGVTLVLVPA
+1007 IFATGVTLVLVPA
-1020 LYLLGDDIGKSLSDV
+1020 LYLLGDDIGKFLSTA
-1035 TKRELEPQDGD
+1035 TKRETERRDGNA
-1046 VSPPLV
+1046 SPPIV

>member
-1 MLQQKK
+1 MN
-7 RLTDMSGPIA
+7 GPIT
-17 WFIKNPIAANLL
+17 WFIKNPIAGNLL
-29 MVLLIIGGYTS
+29 MVLLIIGGFAS

-63 RGASPREVEEQ
+63 RGASPSEVEEQ

-88 IEELRSTSREGVGVV
+88 IEELRSTSREGLATVM
-103 LVEVES
+103 VEVES

-124 DAIRSFPSDAERPT
+124 DAIRTFPSDAERPT
-138 VTEIT
+138 VTELT
-143 YRHQMGRVQIFGDL
+143 YRHQMGRVQIYGDL
-157 SEREMKEL
+157 SEREMKQL
-165 GETLRDALVRQ
+165 GETLRDELVRQ
-176 PWVSVVE
+176 PWVSIVE

-191 VSIEVSEES
+191 VSIEVSEDS
-200 LQRYQLTFDQVA
+200 LQRYQISFDQLA
-212 AAVRSTSINLPAGAV
+212 NAVRQASINLPAGSV
-227 QRDSGDLLIQTRGQA
+227 KRDSGDLLIQTRGQA

-251 VLRGDFSGQEL
+251 VLRSDISGQEL
-262 LLSDVAAVRDTFED
+262 LLSDVATVKDTFED
-276 IDVDIEFNGKRSLG
+276 VDVDIEFNGQRSLG

-304 TDTVKAWVK
+304 TDTVKAWVA
-313 ERELSLPEGVSLEF
+313 ERSQTLPEGVSLEF

-351 LVIIVLMLF
+351 LVIVVLMLF

-373 VVAYMGTLFLLPYTG
+373 VVAYMGTLFVLPYTG

-422 RGLSGVHG
+422 RGLSGEHG
-430 ALVGTRQVVK
+430 ALVGARQVVK
-440 PVVFA
+440 PVIFA

-464 PASKGIPVVVCL
+464 PASMGIPVVVCL
-476 ALAFSLIESL
+476 ALAFSLVESL
-486 FILPSHLAHMKPEPE
+486 LILPSHLAHMKPEPE
-501 VPDSG
+501 IAQTN
-506 WLTRTRMACASWLAR
+506 WLGRTRRACADGLSW
-521 FANERYRPF
+521 FANDRYKPF

-537 HASVGGFFLVLLCLS
+537 HAMVGGFFLVMLSFS

-574 VGTVELPQ
+574 VGNVEMPQ
-582 GGAFA
+582 GGAFS
-587 DSQAMRDR
+587 DTQAMRDR
-595 LVTAAEAIKTDY
+595 MIQAAEEIKASY
-607 NSQPRY
+607 NAQPRFAE
-613 QQTPAI
+613 TGAI
-619 DNILGVAGENKV
+619 DNILGVAGGNKI
-631 DLLVQTV
+631 DLVMQTV
-638 NDDLDTEEMTKR
+638 NDDLDTEEVAKR
-650 LRQSL
+650 LRERL
-655 GDLSKAKDVRFDYTI
+655 GDLSEAKDVRFDYTI
-670 RDPGKPIS
+670 RDPGKPIT
-678 LLFASDS
+678 LQFASDS
-685 IADLE
+685 IEDLE
-690 VLAEEVRGA
+690 LLADDVRES
-699 LERYPGVFDVTDSF
+699 LERYPGVFDISDSF

-729 TLGVSL
+729 NLGITLA
-735 SDVATQIRQA
+735 DVARQIRQA

-755 RDGEDVRVMI
+755 RDGEDIRVMV
-765 RYPESER
+765 RYPEAER
-772 RAIANINSMY
+772 KAIANINSMY
-782 IRTRDGAEVPF
+782 IRTSDGREVPF
-793 STVATYRVETGY
+793 SAVAAYRVETGY
-805 QSIERLDRLRTLEV
+805 QSIERVDRLRTLEV
-819 SADVSEDGAPP
+819 AADVADDGAPP
-830 RAIVESVLR
+830 RAIVESILQ
-839 NDGPVWLQR
+839 NDAPTWLQM
-848 YPGLTINMDGELQ
+848 YPGLSINMDGELQ

-872 MGSLS
+872 LGMLS
-877 MLIIFGLMAIAF
+877 MLVIFGLMAIAF

-911 GHWLLGWQVSMFSI
+911 GHWILGWQVSMFSI

-947 NLRDEGMELVDA
+947 NLRAEGLDLESA

-981 LVPIMLETS
+981 LIPIMLETS

-1020 LYLLGDDIGKSLSDV
+1020 LYLLGDDIGKLFGALSRRGSGV
-1035 TKRELEPQDGD
+1035 A
-1046 VSPPLV
+1046 VS

>member
-1 MLQQKK
+1 
-7 RLTDMSGPIA
+7 
-17 WFIKNPIAANLL
+17 
-29 MVLLIIGGYTS
+29 
-40 IPKLDKQF
+40 
-48 FPTPEINQIEIRMEF
+48 
-63 RGASPREVEEQ
+63 
-74 ISVRIEEAI
+74 
-83 HDLNG
+83 
-88 IEELRSTSREGVGVV
+88 
-103 LVEVES
+103 
-109 DYPTQKLTNDINTRV
+109 
-124 DAIRSFPSDAERPT
+124 
-138 VTEIT
+138 
-143 YRHQMGRVQIFGDL
+143 
-157 SEREMKEL
+157 
-165 GETLRDALVRQ
+165 
-176 PWVSVVE
+176 
-183 LQTARPYE
+183 
-191 VSIEVSEES
+191 
-200 LQRYQLTFDQVA
+200 
-212 AAVRSTSINLPAGAV
+212 
-227 QRDSGDLLIQTRGQA
+227 
-242 YDRADFESI
+242 
-251 VLRGDFSGQEL
+251 
-262 LLSDVAAVRDTFED
+262 
-276 IDVDIEFNGKRSLG
+276 
-290 LNVYVT
+290 
-296 TSPDVILT
+296 
-304 TDTVKAWVK
+304 
-313 ERELSLPEGVSLEF
+313 
-327 WQDPSKSFKE
+327 
-337 RVRTLVSNGLGGLV
+337 
-351 LVIIVLMLF
+351 
-360 LRPMLAFWVSVGI
+360 
-373 VVAYMGTLFLLPYTG
+373 
-388 QGLNM
+388 
-393 ISLFAFLLT
+393 
-402 LGIVVD
+402 
-408 DAIIVGESVHSAQS
+408 
-422 RGLSGVHG
+422 
-430 ALVGTRQVVK
+430 
-440 PVVFA
+440 
-445 VISTM
+445 
-450 VFFAPMFFLPGEWG
+450 
-464 PASKGIPVVVCL
+464 
-476 ALAFSLIESL
+476 
-486 FILPSHLAHMKPEPE
+486 MKPEPE

-619 DNILGVAGENKV
+619 DNILGVAGGNKV

-655 GDLSKAKDVRFDYTI
+655 GDLSQAKDVRFDYTI

-690 VLAEEVRGA
+690 VLAQEVRGA
-699 LERYPGVFDVTDSF
+699 LERYPGVFDITDSF

-735 SDVATQIRQA
+735 ADVATQIRQA

-911 GHWLLGWQVSMFSI
+911 GHWMLGWQVSMFSI

-947 NLRDEGMELVDA
+947 NLRDEGMDLVDA

-1020 LYLLGDDIGKSLSDV
+1020 LYLLGDDIGKFLSIV
-1035 TKRELEPQDGD
+1035 TKRELERQDGD
-1046 VSPPLV
+1046 VSSPLV

>member
-1 MLQQKK
+1 M
-7 RLTDMSGPIA
+7 I
-17 WFIKNPIAANLL
+17 
-29 MVLLIIGGYTS
+29 LLIIGGFAS

-48 FPTPEINQIEIRMEF
+48 FPTPEINQIQIRMEF
-63 RGASPREVEEQ
+63 RGASPSEVEEQ

-88 IEELRSTSREGVGVV
+88 IEELRSTSREGLSTVM
-103 LVEVES
+103 VEVES

-124 DAIRSFPSDAERPT
+124 DAIRTFPSDAERPT
-138 VTEIT
+138 VTELT
-143 YRHQMGRVQIFGDL
+143 YRHQMGRVQIYGDL
-157 SEREMKEL
+157 SEREMKQL
-165 GETLRDALVRQ
+165 GETLRDELVRQ
-176 PWVSVVE
+176 PWVSIVE

-191 VSIEVSEES
+191 VSIEVAEES
-200 LQRYQLTFDQVA
+200 LQRYQITFDQLTN
-212 AAVRSTSINLPAGAV
+212 AVRQASINLPAGSV
-227 QRDSGDLLIQTRGQA
+227 KRESGDLLIQTRGQA

-251 VLRGDFSGQEL
+251 VLRSDISGQEL
-262 LLSDVAAVRDTFED
+262 LLSDVATVRDTFED
-276 IDVDIEFNGKRSLG
+276 VDVDIEFNGQRSLG

-304 TDTVKAWVK
+304 TDTVKAWVA
-313 ERELSLPEGVSLEF
+313 ERSQTLPEGVALEF

-351 LVIIVLMLF
+351 LVIVVLMLF
-360 LRPMLAFWVSVGI
+360 LRPMLAFWVSLGI
-373 VVAYMGTLFLLPYTG
+373 VVAYMGTLFVLPYTG

-422 RGLSGVHG
+422 RGLSGEHG
-430 ALVGTRQVVK
+430 ALVGARQVVK

-464 PASKGIPVVVCL
+464 PASMGIPVVVCL

-486 FILPSHLAHMKPEPE
+486 LILPSHLAHMKPEP
-501 VPDSG
+501 DIAQTS
-506 WLTRTRMACASWLAR
+506 WLGRTRRACADGLAW
-521 FANERYRPF
+521 FANDRYRPF
-530 LEKCLRN
+530 LEKCLHN
-537 HASVGGFFLVLLCLS
+537 HAMVGGFFLVMLCLS

-574 VGTVELPQ
+574 VGNVEMPQ
-582 GGAFA
+582 GGAFR
-587 DSQAMRDR
+587 DTQAMRDR
-595 LVTAAEAIKTDY
+595 MIQAAEEIKESY
-607 NSQPRY
+607 NAQPRFADSG
-613 QQTPAI
+613 AI
-619 DNILGVAGENKV
+619 DNILGVAGGNKI
-631 DLLVQTV
+631 DLVMQTV
-638 NDDLDTEEMTKR
+638 NDDLDTEEVAKR
-650 LRQSL
+650 LRARL
-655 GDLSKAKDVRFDYTI
+655 GDLSEAKDVRFDFTI
-670 RDPGKPIS
+670 RDPGKPIT
-678 LLFASDS
+678 LQFASDS

-690 VLAEEVRGA
+690 FLADDVRSS
-699 LERYPGVFDVTDSF
+699 LERYPGVFDISDSF

-729 TLGVSL
+729 NLGITLA
-735 SDVATQIRQA
+735 DVARQIRQA

-755 RDGEDVRVMI
+755 RDGEDIRVMV

-782 IRTRDGAEVPF
+782 IRTADGREVPF
-793 STVATYRVETGY
+793 STVASYRVETGY
-805 QSIERLDRLRTLEV
+805 QSIERVDRLRTLEV
-819 SADVSEDGAPP
+819 AADVAEDGAPP
-830 RAIVESVLR
+830 RAIVESILQ
-839 NDGPVWLQR
+839 NDAPTWLQM
-848 YPGLTINMDGELQ
+848 YPGLSINMDGELQ

-872 MGSLS
+872 LGMLS
-877 MLIIFGLMAIAF
+877 MLVIFGLMAVAF

-911 GHWLLGWQVSMFSI
+911 GHWILGWQVSMFSI

-947 NLRDEGMELVDA
+947 NLRAEGMDLQSA

-1020 LYLLGDDIGKSLSDV
+1020 LYLLGHDIGQSLSALSRKGPKAL
-1035 TKRELEPQDGD
+1035 T
-1046 VSPPLV
+1046 S

>member
-1 MLQQKK
+1 
-7 RLTDMSGPIA
+7 
-17 WFIKNPIAANLL
+17 

-88 IEELRSTSREGVGVV
+88 VEELRSTSREGVGVV

-143 YRHQMGRVQIFGDL
+143 YRHQMGRVQIYGDL
-157 SEREMKEL
+157 SEREMKQF
-165 GETLRDALVRQ
+165 GETLRDELVRQ

-191 VSIEVSEES
+191 VSIEVSEDS
-200 LQRYQLTFDQVA
+200 LQRYRLTFDQVA
-212 AAVRSTSINLPAGAV
+212 SAVRSASINLPAGAV

-251 VLRGDFSGQEL
+251 VLRSDFSGQEL

-276 IDVDIEFNGKRSLG
+276 VDVDIEFNGKRSLG

-327 WQDPSKSFKE
+327 WQDPSKSFRE

-476 ALAFSLIESL
+476 ALGFSLIESL
-486 FILPSHLAHMKPEPE
+486 LILPSHLAHMKPEPE
-501 VPDSG
+501 IPDSG
-506 WLTRTRMACASWLAR
+506 WLTRTRMACAGWLAR

-587 DSQAMRDR
+587 NSQAMRDR
-595 LVTAAEAIKTDY
+595 LVTAAEGIKTDY

-613 QQTPAI
+613 QDTPAI
-619 DNILGVAGENKV
+619 DNILGVAGGNKV

-655 GDLSKAKDVRFDYTI
+655 GDLSEAKDVRFDYTI

-690 VLAEEVRGA
+690 VLAQEVRGA
-699 LERYPGVFDVTDSF
+699 LERYPGVFDITDSF

-729 TLGVSL
+729 NLGITLA
-735 SDVATQIRQA
+735 DVATQIRQA

-782 IRTRDGAEVPF
+782 VRTRDGTEVPF
-793 STVATYRVETGY
+793 STVATYNVETGY

-839 NDGPVWLQR
+839 NDAPVWLQR

-911 GHWLLGWQVSMFSI
+911 GHWMLGWQVSMFSI

-947 NLRDEGMELVDA
+947 NLRDEGMDLVDA

-965 DRFRPIILT
+965 DRFRPIVLT

-981 LVPIMLETS
+981 LLPIMLETS

-1007 MFATGVTLVLVPA
+1007 IFATGVTLVLVPA
-1020 LYLLGDDIGKSLSDV
+1020 LYLLGDDIGKFLSTA
-1035 TKRELEPQDGD
+1035 TKRETERRDGNA
-1046 VSPPLV
+1046 SPPIV

>member
-1 MLQQKK
+1 MN
-7 RLTDMSGPIA
+7 GPIT
-17 WFIKNPIAANLL
+17 WFIKNPIAGNLL
-29 MVLLIIGGYTS
+29 MVLLIIGGFAS

-63 RGASPREVEEQ
+63 RGASPSEVEEQ

-88 IEELRSTSREGVGVV
+88 IEELRSTSREGLATVM
-103 LVEVES
+103 VEVES

-124 DAIRSFPSDAERPT
+124 DAIRTFPSDAERPT
-138 VTEIT
+138 VTELT
-143 YRHQMGRVQIFGDL
+143 YRHQMGRVQIYGDL
-157 SEREMKEL
+157 SEREMKQL
-165 GETLRDALVRQ
+165 GETLRDELVRQ
-176 PWVSVVE
+176 PWVSIVE

-191 VSIEVSEES
+191 VSIEVSEDS
-200 LQRYQLTFDQVA
+200 LQRYQISFDQLA
-212 AAVRSTSINLPAGAV
+212 NAVRQASINLPAGSV
-227 QRDSGDLLIQTRGQA
+227 KRDSGDLLIQTRGQA

-251 VLRGDFSGQEL
+251 VLRSDISGQEL
-262 LLSDVAAVRDTFED
+262 LLSDVATVKDTFED
-276 IDVDIEFNGKRSLG
+276 VDVDIEFNGQRSLG

-304 TDTVKAWVK
+304 TDTVKAWVA
-313 ERELSLPEGVSLEF
+313 ERSQTLPEGVSLEF

-351 LVIIVLMLF
+351 LVIVVLMLF

-373 VVAYMGTLFLLPYTG
+373 VVAYMGTLFVLPYTG

-422 RGLSGVHG
+422 RGLSGEHG
-430 ALVGTRQVVK
+430 ALVGARQVVK
-440 PVVFA
+440 PVIFA

-464 PASKGIPVVVCL
+464 PASMGIPVVVCL
-476 ALAFSLIESL
+476 ALAFSLVESL
-486 FILPSHLAHMKPEPE
+486 LILPSHLAHMKPEPE
-501 VPDSG
+501 IAQTN
-506 WLTRTRMACASWLAR
+506 WLGRTRRACADGLSW
-521 FANERYRPF
+521 FANDRYKPF

-537 HASVGGFFLVLLCLS
+537 HAMVGGFFLVMLSFS

-574 VGTVELPQ
+574 VGNVEMPQ
-582 GGAFA
+582 GGAFS
-587 DSQAMRDR
+587 DTQAMRDR
-595 LVTAAEAIKTDY
+595 MIRAAEEIKDSY
-607 NSQPRY
+607 NAQPRFAE
-613 QQTPAI
+613 TGAI
-619 DNILGVAGENKV
+619 DNILGVAGGNKI
-631 DLLVQTV
+631 DLVMQTV
-638 NDDLDTEEMTKR
+638 NDDLDTEEVAKR
-650 LRQSL
+650 LRERL
-655 GDLSKAKDVRFDYTI
+655 GDLSEAKDVRFDYTI
-670 RDPGKPIS
+670 RDPGKPIT
-678 LLFASDS
+678 LQFASES
-685 IADLE
+685 IDDLE
-690 VLAEEVRGA
+690 LLADDVRA
-699 LERYPGVFDVTDSF
+699 SLERYPGVFDISDSF

-729 TLGVSL
+729 NLGITLA
-735 SDVATQIRQA
+735 DVARQIRQA

-755 RDGEDVRVMI
+755 RDGEDIRVMV
-765 RYPESER
+765 RYPEAER

-782 IRTRDGAEVPF
+782 IRTSDGREVPF

-805 QSIERLDRLRTLEV
+805 QSIERVDRLRTLEV
-819 SADVSEDGAPP
+819 AADVADDGAPP
-830 RAIVESVLR
+830 RAIVESILQ
-839 NDGPVWLQR
+839 NDAPTWLQM
-848 YPGLTINMDGELQ
+848 YPGLSINMDGELQ

-872 MGSLS
+872 LGMLS
-877 MLIIFGLMAIAF
+877 MLVIFGLMAIAF

-911 GHWLLGWQVSMFSI
+911 GHWILGWQVSMFSI

-947 NLRDEGMELVDA
+947 NLRAEGVDLESA

-981 LVPIMLETS
+981 LIPIMLETS

-1020 LYLLGDDIGKSLSDV
+1020 LYLLGDDIGKLFGALSRRGSGV
-1035 TKRELEPQDGD
+1035 A
-1046 VSPPLV
+1046 VS

>member
-1 MLQQKK
+1 
-7 RLTDMSGPIA
+7 
-17 WFIKNPIAANLL
+17 

-88 IEELRSTSREGVGVV
+88 VEELRSTSREGVGVV

-143 YRHQMGRVQIFGDL
+143 YRHQMGRVQIYGDL
-157 SEREMKEL
+157 SEREMKQF
-165 GETLRDALVRQ
+165 GETLRDELVRQ

-191 VSIEVSEES
+191 VSIEVSEDS

-212 AAVRSTSINLPAGAV
+212 SAVRSASINLPAGAV

-251 VLRGDFSGQEL
+251 VLRSDFSGQEL

-276 IDVDIEFNGKRSLG
+276 VDVDIEFNGKRSLG

-327 WQDPSKSFKE
+327 WQDPSKSFRE

-476 ALAFSLIESL
+476 ALGFSLIESL
-486 FILPSHLAHMKPEPE
+486 LILPSHLAHMKPEPE
-501 VPDSG
+501 IPDSG
-506 WLTRTRMACASWLAR
+506 WLTRTRMACAGWLAR

-587 DSQAMRDR
+587 NSQAMRDR
-595 LVTAAEAIKTDY
+595 LVTAAEGIKTDY

-613 QQTPAI
+613 QDAPAI
-619 DNILGVAGENKV
+619 DNILGVAGGNKV

-655 GDLSKAKDVRFDYTI
+655 GDLSEAKDVRFDYTI

-690 VLAEEVRGA
+690 VLAQEVRGA
-699 LERYPGVFDVTDSF
+699 LERYPGVFDITDSF

-729 TLGVSL
+729 NLGITLA
-735 SDVATQIRQA
+735 DVATQIRQA

-782 IRTRDGAEVPF
+782 VRTRDGTEVPF
-793 STVATYRVETGY
+793 STVATYNVETGY

-839 NDGPVWLQR
+839 NDAPVWLQR

-911 GHWLLGWQVSMFSI
+911 GHWMLGWQVSMFSI

-947 NLRDEGMELVDA
+947 NLRDEGMDLVDA

-965 DRFRPIILT
+965 DRFRPIVLT

-981 LVPIMLETS
+981 LLPIMLETS

-1007 MFATGVTLVLVPA
+1007 IFATGVTLVLVPA
-1020 LYLLGDDIGKSLSDV
+1020 LYLLGDDIGKFLSTA
-1035 TKRELEPQDGD
+1035 TKRETERRDGNA
-1046 VSPPLV
+1046 SPPIV

>member
-1 MLQQKK
+1 MN
-7 RLTDMSGPIA
+7 GPIT
-17 WFIKNPIAANLL
+17 WFIKNPIAGNLL
-29 MVLLIIGGYTS
+29 MVLLIIGGFAS

-48 FPTPEINQIEIRMEF
+48 FPTPEINQIQIRMEF
-63 RGASPREVEEQ
+63 RGASPSEVEEQ

-88 IEELRSTSREGVGVV
+88 IEELRSTSREGLALVM
-103 LVEVES
+103 VEVES

-124 DAIRSFPSDAERPT
+124 DAIRTFPSDAERPT
-138 VTEIT
+138 VTELT
-143 YRHQMGRVQIFGDL
+143 YRHQMGRVQIYGDL
-157 SEREMKEL
+157 SEREMKQL
-165 GETLRDALVRQ
+165 GETLRDELVRQ
-176 PWVSVVE
+176 PWVSIVD

-191 VSIEVSEES
+191 VSIEVSEGS
-200 LQRYQLTFDQVA
+200 LQRYQISFDQLA
-212 AAVRSTSINLPAGAV
+212 NAVRQASINLPAGSV
-227 QRDSGDLLIQTRGQA
+227 KRDSGDLLIQTRGQA

-251 VLRGDFSGQEL
+251 VLRSDVSGQEL
-262 LLSDVAAVRDTFED
+262 LLSDVATVKDTFED
-276 IDVDIEFNGKRSLG
+276 VDVDIEFNGKRSLG

-304 TDTVKAWVK
+304 TDTVKAWVA
-313 ERELSLPEGVSLEF
+313 ERSLTLPEGVSLEF

-351 LVIIVLMLF
+351 LVIVVLMLF

-373 VVAYMGTLFLLPYTG
+373 VVAYMGTLFVLPYTG

-422 RGLSGVHG
+422 RGLSGEHG
-430 ALVGTRQVVK
+430 ALVGARQVAK
-440 PVVFA
+440 PVIFA

-464 PASKGIPVVVCL
+464 PASMGIPVVVCL

-486 FILPSHLAHMKPEPE
+486 LILPAHLAHMKPEPE
-501 VPDSG
+501 IAQTS
-506 WLTRTRMACASWLAR
+506 WLGRIRRACADGLSW
-521 FANERYRPF
+521 FANERYKPL

-537 HASVGGFFLVLLCLS
+537 HALVGGFFLVMLCFS

-574 VGTVELPQ
+574 VGNVEMPQ
-582 GGAFA
+582 GGAFS
-587 DSQAMRDR
+587 DTQAMRDR
-595 LVTAAEAIKTDY
+595 MIMAAEEIKARY
-607 NSQPRY
+607 NAEPRFAE
-613 QQTPAI
+613 TGAI
-619 DNILGVAGENKV
+619 DNILGVAGGNKI
-631 DLLVQTV
+631 DLVMQTV
-638 NDDLDTEEMTKR
+638 NDDLDTEEVAKR
-650 LRQSL
+650 LRERL
-655 GDLSKAKDVRFDYTI
+655 GDLSEAKDVRFDYTI
-670 RDPGKPIS
+670 RDPGKPIT
-678 LLFASDS
+678 LQFASDS

-690 VLAEEVRGA
+690 LLADDVRA
-699 LERYPGVFDVTDSF
+699 SLERYPGVFDISDSF

-729 TLGVSL
+729 NLGITLA
-735 SDVATQIRQA
+735 DVARQIRQA

-755 RDGEDVRVMI
+755 RDGEDIRVMV
-765 RYPESER
+765 RYPEAER
-772 RAIANINSMY
+772 KAIANINSMY
-782 IRTRDGAEVPF
+782 IRTSDGREVPF
-793 STVATYRVETGY
+793 SAVATYRVETGY
-805 QSIERLDRLRTLEV
+805 QSIERVDRLRTLEV
-819 SADVSEDGAPP
+819 VADVADDGAAP
-830 RAIVESVLR
+830 RAIVESILQ
-839 NDGPVWLQR
+839 NDAPKWLQM
-848 YPGLTINMDGELQ
+848 YPGLSITMDGELQ

-872 MGSLS
+872 LGMLS
-877 MLIIFGLMAIAF
+877 MLVIFGLMAVAF

-911 GHWLLGWQVSMFSI
+911 GHWILGWQVSMFSI

-947 NLRDEGMELVDA
+947 NLRAEGMDLESA

-1020 LYLLGDDIGKSLSDV
+1020 LYLLGDDIGKLFGALSRRGAKAV
-1035 TKRELEPQDGD
+1035 A
-1046 VSPPLV
+1046 S

>member
-1 MLQQKK
+1 
-7 RLTDMSGPIA
+7 
-17 WFIKNPIAANLL
+17 

-88 IEELRSTSREGVGVV
+88 VEELRSTSREGVGVV

-143 YRHQMGRVQIFGDL
+143 YRHQMGRVQISGDL
-157 SEREMKEL
+157 SEREMKQF
-165 GETLRDALVRQ
+165 GETLRDELVRQ

-191 VSIEVSEES
+191 VSIEVSEDS

-212 AAVRSTSINLPAGAV
+212 SAVRSASINLPAGAV

-251 VLRGDFSGQEL
+251 VLRSDFSGQEL

-276 IDVDIEFNGKRSLG
+276 VDVDIEFNGKRSLG

-327 WQDPSKSFKE
+327 WQDPSKSFRE

-476 ALAFSLIESL
+476 ALGFSLIESL
-486 FILPSHLAHMKPEPE
+486 LILPSHLAHMKPEPE
-501 VPDSG
+501 IPDSG
-506 WLTRTRMACASWLAR
+506 WLTRTRMACAGWLAR

-587 DSQAMRDR
+587 NSQAMRDR
-595 LVTAAEAIKTDY
+595 LVTAAEGIKTDY

-613 QQTPAI
+613 QDTPAI
-619 DNILGVAGENKV
+619 DNILGVAGGNKV

-655 GDLSKAKDVRFDYTI
+655 GDLSEAKDVRVDYTI

-690 VLAEEVRGA
+690 VLAQEVRGA
-699 LERYPGVFDVTDSF
+699 LERYPGVFDITDSF

-729 TLGVSL
+729 NLGITLA
-735 SDVATQIRQA
+735 DVATQIRQA

-782 IRTRDGAEVPF
+782 VRTRDGTEVPF
-793 STVATYRVETGY
+793 STVATYNVETGY

-839 NDGPVWLQR
+839 NDAPVWLQR

-861 EEIEFQQAMVY
+861 EESEFQQAIVY

-911 GHWLLGWQVSMFSI
+911 GHWMLGWQVSMFSI

-947 NLRDEGMELVDA
+947 NLRDEGMDLVDA

-965 DRFRPIILT
+965 DRFRPIVLT

-981 LVPIMLETS
+981 LLPIMLETS

-1007 MFATGVTLVLVPA
+1007 IFATGVTLVLVPA
-1020 LYLLGDDIGKSLSDV
+1020 LYLLGDDIGKFLSTA
-1035 TKRELEPQDGD
+1035 TKRETERRDGNA
-1046 VSPPLV
+1046 SPPIV

>member
-1 MLQQKK
+1 MRLNKIFKNTLLVISAGIILTACATKK
-7 RLTDMSGPIA
+7 EVAVEAPKEETKKEEVTKIEKIAGQMQGDVYVGTDSVKYLADGVADRVFFATNESILT
-17 WFIKNPIAANLL
+17 
-29 MVLLIIGGYTS
+29 T
-40 IPKLDKQF
+40 
-48 FPTPEINQIEIRMEF
+48 
-63 RGASPREVEEQ
+63 ASR
-74 ISVRIEEAI
+74 
-83 HDLNG
+83 
-88 IEELRSTSREGVGVV
+88 
-103 LVEVES
+103 
-109 DYPTQKLTNDINTRV
+109 
-124 DAIRSFPSDAERPT
+124 
-138 VTEIT
+138 
-143 YRHQMGRVQIFGDL
+143 
-157 SEREMKEL
+157 
-165 GETLRDALVRQ
+165 ETLRAQAAWLRANSNITVVLEGHADERGTREYNLALGERRANSVKEFL
-176 PWVSVVE
+176 VSLGV
-183 LQTARPYE
+183 
-191 VSIEVSEES
+191 
-200 LQRYQLTFDQVA
+200 
-212 AAVRSTSINLPAGAV
+212 
-227 QRDSGDLLIQTRGQA
+227 DSGRIT
-242 YDRADFESI
+242 
-251 VLRGDFSGQEL
+251 
-262 LLSDVAAVRDTFED
+262 
-276 IDVDIEFNGKRSLG
+276 
-290 LNVYVT
+290 
-296 TSPDVILT
+296 
-304 TDTVKAWVK
+304 
-313 ERELSLPEGVSLEF
+313 
-327 WQDPSKSFKE
+327 
-337 RVRTLVSNGLGGLV
+337 
-351 LVIIVLMLF
+351 
-360 LRPMLAFWVSVGI
+360 
-373 VVAYMGTLFLLPYTG
+373 AYMGTLFLLPYTG

-486 FILPSHLAHMKPEPE
+486 LILPSHLAHMKPEPE

-619 DNILGVAGENKV
+619 DNILGVAGGNKV

-655 GDLSKAKDVRFDYTI
+655 GDLSQAKDVRFDYTI

-690 VLAEEVRGA
+690 VLAQEVRGA
-699 LERYPGVFDVTDSF
+699 LERYPGVFDITDSF

-735 SDVATQIRQA
+735 ADVATQIRQA

-819 SADVSEDGAPP
+819 SADVSEDGAAP
-830 RAIVESVLR
+830 ELLWS
-839 NDGPVWLQR
+839 R
-848 YPGLTINMDGELQ
+848 YLEM
-861 EEIEFQQAMVY
+861 
-872 MGSLS
+872 
-877 MLIIFGLMAIAF
+877 
-889 KSYWQPFLVL
+889 
-899 TAVPFGLMGAIF
+899 
-911 GHWLLGWQVSMFSI
+911 
-925 MGVIACAGVVVNDNL
+925 
-940 VLIDRIN
+940 
-947 NLRDEGMELVDA
+947 
-959 LLQGAT
+959 T
-965 DRFRPIILT
+965 DLCGYNGIL
-974 SVTTFVG
+974 
-981 LVPIMLETS
+981 
-990 VQAQFLIPM
+990 
-999 VVSLSFGV
+999 
-1007 MFATGVTLVLVPA
+1007 
-1020 LYLLGDDIGKSLSDV
+1020 D
-1035 TKRELEPQDGD
+1035 
-1046 VSPPLV
+1046 

>member
-1 MLQQKK
+1 MN
-7 RLTDMSGPIA
+7 GPIT
-17 WFIKNPIAANLL
+17 WFIKNPIAGNLL
-29 MVLLIIGGYTS
+29 MVLLIIGGFAS

-63 RGASPREVEEQ
+63 RGASPSEVEEQ

-88 IEELRSTSREGVGVV
+88 IEELRSTSREGLATVM
-103 LVEVES
+103 VEVES
-109 DYPTQKLTNDINTRV
+109 DYPTQKLTNDIKTRV
-124 DAIRSFPSDAERPT
+124 DAIRTFPSDAERPT
-138 VTEIT
+138 VTELT
-143 YRHQMGRVQIFGDL
+143 YRHQMGRVQIYGDL
-157 SEREMKEL
+157 SEREMKQL
-165 GETLRDALVRQ
+165 GETLRDELVRQ
-176 PWVSVVE
+176 PWVSIVE

-191 VSIEVSEES
+191 VSIEVSEDS
-200 LQRYQLTFDQVA
+200 LQRYQISFDQLA
-212 AAVRSTSINLPAGAV
+212 NAVRQASINLPAGSV
-227 QRDSGDLLIQTRGQA
+227 KRDSGDLLIQTRGQA

-251 VLRGDFSGQEL
+251 VLRSDISGQEL
-262 LLSDVAAVRDTFED
+262 LLSDVATVKDTFED
-276 IDVDIEFNGKRSLG
+276 VDVDIEFNGQRSLG

-304 TDTVKAWVK
+304 TDTVKAWVA
-313 ERELSLPEGVSLEF
+313 ERSQTLPEGVSLEF

-351 LVIIVLMLF
+351 LVIVVLMLF

-373 VVAYMGTLFLLPYTG
+373 VVAYMGTLFVLPYTG

-422 RGLSGVHG
+422 RGLSGEHG
-430 ALVGTRQVVK
+430 ALVGARQVVK
-440 PVVFA
+440 PVIFA

-464 PASKGIPVVVCL
+464 PASMGIPVVVCL

-486 FILPSHLAHMKPEPE
+486 LILPSHLAHMKPEPE
-501 VPDSG
+501 I
-506 WLTRTRMACASWLAR
+506 AQASWLGRTRRACADGLSW
-521 FANERYRPF
+521 FANDLYRPF

-537 HASVGGFFLVLLCLS
+537 HAMVGGFFLVMLCFS

-574 VGTVELPQ
+574 VGNVEMPQ
-582 GGAFA
+582 GGAFS
-587 DSQAMRDR
+587 DTQAMRDR
-595 LVTAAEAIKTDY
+595 MIQAAEEIKDSY
-607 NSQPRY
+607 NAQPRFAE
-613 QQTPAI
+613 TGAI
-619 DNILGVAGENKV
+619 DNILGVAGGNKI
-631 DLLVQTV
+631 DLVMQTV
-638 NDDLDTEEMTKR
+638 NDDLDTEEVAKR
-650 LRQSL
+650 LRERL
-655 GDLSKAKDVRFDYTI
+655 GDLSEAKDVRFDYTI
-670 RDPGKPIS
+670 RDPGKPIT
-678 LLFASDS
+678 LQFASDS

-690 VLAEEVRGA
+690 LLADDVRA
-699 LERYPGVFDVTDSF
+699 SLERYPGVFDISDSF

-729 TLGVSL
+729 NLGISL
-735 SDVATQIRQA
+735 ADVARQIRQA

-755 RDGEDVRVMI
+755 RDGEDIRVMV

-782 IRTRDGAEVPF
+782 IRTSDGREVPF
-793 STVATYRVETGY
+793 STVAAYRVETGY
-805 QSIERLDRLRTLEV
+805 QSIERVDRLRTLEV
-819 SADVSEDGAPP
+819 AADVADDGAPP
-830 RAIVESVLR
+830 RAIVESILQ
-839 NDGPVWLQR
+839 NDAPTWLQM
-848 YPGLTINMDGELQ
+848 YPGLSINMDGELQ

-872 MGSLS
+872 LGMLS
-877 MLIIFGLMAIAF
+877 MLVIFGLMAVAF

-911 GHWLLGWQVSMFSI
+911 GHWILGWQVSMFSI

-947 NLRDEGMELVDA
+947 NLRAEGLDLESA

-981 LVPIMLETS
+981 LIPIMLETS

-1020 LYLLGDDIGKSLSDV
+1020 LYLLGDDIGKLFGALSRKGPKAV
-1035 TKRELEPQDGD
+1035 A
-1046 VSPPLV
+1046 S

>member
-1 MLQQKK
+1 
-7 RLTDMSGPIA
+7 
-17 WFIKNPIAANLL
+17 

-88 IEELRSTSREGVGVV
+88 VEELRSTSREGVGVV

-143 YRHQMGRVQIFGDL
+143 YRHQMGRVQISGDL
-157 SEREMKEL
+157 SEREMKQF
-165 GETLRDALVRQ
+165 GETLRDELVRQ

-191 VSIEVSEES
+191 VSIEVSEDS

-212 AAVRSTSINLPAGAV
+212 SAVRSASINLPAGAV

-251 VLRGDFSGQEL
+251 VLRSDFSGQEL

-276 IDVDIEFNGKRSLG
+276 VDVDIEFNGKRSLG

-327 WQDPSKSFKE
+327 WQDPSKSFRE

-476 ALAFSLIESL
+476 ALGFSLIESL
-486 FILPSHLAHMKPEPE
+486 LILPSHLAHMKPEPE
-501 VPDSG
+501 IPDSG
-506 WLTRTRMACASWLAR
+506 WLTRTRMACAGWLAR

-587 DSQAMRDR
+587 NSQAMRDR
-595 LVTAAEAIKTDY
+595 LVTAAEGIKTDY

-613 QQTPAI
+613 QDAPAI
-619 DNILGVAGENKV
+619 DNILGVAGGNKV

-655 GDLSKAKDVRFDYTI
+655 GDLSEAKDVRFDYTI

-690 VLAEEVRGA
+690 VLAQEVRGA
-699 LERYPGVFDVTDSF
+699 LERYPGVFDITDSF

-729 TLGVSL
+729 NLGITLA
-735 SDVATQIRQA
+735 DVATQIRQA

-782 IRTRDGAEVPF
+782 VRTRDGTEVPF
-793 STVATYRVETGY
+793 STVATYNVETGY

-839 NDGPVWLQR
+839 NDAPVWLQR

-911 GHWLLGWQVSMFSI
+911 GHWMLGWQVSMFSI

-947 NLRDEGMELVDA
+947 NLRDEGMDLVDA

-965 DRFRPIILT
+965 DRFRPIVLT

-981 LVPIMLETS
+981 LLPIMLETS

-1007 MFATGVTLVLVPA
+1007 IFATGVTLVLVPA
-1020 LYLLGDDIGKSLSDV
+1020 LYLLGDDIGKFLSTA
-1035 TKRELEPQDGD
+1035 TKRETERRDGNA
-1046 VSPPLV
+1046 SPPIV

>member
-1 MLQQKK
+1 
-7 RLTDMSGPIA
+7 
-17 WFIKNPIAANLL
+17 
-29 MVLLIIGGYTS
+29 MVLLIIGGFAS

-63 RGASPREVEEQ
+63 RGASPSEVEEQ

-88 IEELRSTSREGVGVV
+88 IEELRSTSREGLATVM
-103 LVEVES
+103 VEVES

-124 DAIRSFPSDAERPT
+124 DAIRTFPSDAERPT
-138 VTEIT
+138 VTELT
-143 YRHQMGRVQIFGDL
+143 YRHQMGRVQIYGGL
-157 SEREMKEL
+157 SEREMKQL
-165 GETLRDALVRQ
+165 GETLRDELVRQ
-176 PWVSVVE
+176 PWVSIVE

-191 VSIEVSEES
+191 VSIEVSEDS
-200 LQRYQLTFDQVA
+200 LQRYKISFDQLA
-212 AAVRSTSINLPAGAV
+212 NAVRQASINLPAGSV
-227 QRDSGDLLIQTRGQA
+227 KRDSGDLLIQTRGQA

-251 VLRGDFSGQEL
+251 VLRSDISGQEL
-262 LLSDVAAVRDTFED
+262 LLSDVATVKDTFED
-276 IDVDIEFNGKRSLG
+276 VDVDIEFNGQRSLG

-304 TDTVKAWVK
+304 TDTVKAWVA
-313 ERELSLPEGVSLEF
+313 ERSQTLPEGVFLEF

-351 LVIIVLMLF
+351 LVIVVLMLF

-373 VVAYMGTLFLLPYTG
+373 VVAYMGTLFVLPYTG

-422 RGLSGVHG
+422 RGLSGEHG
-430 ALVGTRQVVK
+430 ALVGARQVVK
-440 PVVFA
+440 PVIFA

-464 PASKGIPVVVCL
+464 PASMGIPVVVCL

-486 FILPSHLAHMKPEPE
+486 LILPSHLAHMKPEPE
-501 VPDSG
+501 IAQSS
-506 WLTRTRMACASWLAR
+506 WLGRTRRACADGLSW
-521 FANERYRPF
+521 FANDRYKPF

-537 HASVGGFFLVLLCLS
+537 HAMVGGLFLVMLCFS

-574 VGTVELPQ
+574 VGNVEMPQ
-582 GGAFA
+582 GGAFS
-587 DSQAMRDR
+587 DTQAMRDR
-595 LVTAAEAIKTDY
+595 MIQAAEEVKDSY
-607 NSQPRY
+607 NAQPRFAE
-613 QQTPAI
+613 TGAI
-619 DNILGVAGENKV
+619 DNILGVAGGNKI
-631 DLLVQTV
+631 DLVMQTV
-638 NDDLDTEEMTKR
+638 NDDLDTEEVAKR
-650 LRQSL
+650 LRERL
-655 GDLSKAKDVRFDYTI
+655 GDLSEAKDVRFDFTI
-670 RDPGKPIS
+670 RDPGKPIT
-678 LLFASDS
+678 LQFASDS

-690 VLAEEVRGA
+690 LLADDVRA
-699 LERYPGVFDVTDSF
+699 SLERYPGVFDISDSF

-729 TLGVSL
+729 NLGITLG
-735 SDVATQIRQA
+735 DVARQIRQA

-755 RDGEDVRVMI
+755 RDGEDIRVMV

-772 RAIANINSMY
+772 RAIANISSMY
-782 IRTRDGAEVPF
+782 IRTSEGREVPF
-793 STVATYRVETGY
+793 STVATYGVETGY
-805 QSIERLDRLRTLEV
+805 QSIERVDRLRTLEV
-819 SADVSEDGAPP
+819 AADVADDGAPP
-830 RAIVESVLR
+830 RAIVESILQ
-839 NDGPVWLQR
+839 NDAPTWLQM
-848 YPGLTINMDGELQ
+848 YPGLSINMDGELQ

-872 MGSLS
+872 LGMLS
-877 MLIIFGLMAIAF
+877 MLVIFGLMAVAF

-911 GHWLLGWQVSMFSI
+911 GHWILGWQVSMFSI

-947 NLRDEGMELVDA
+947 NLRAEGLDLESA

-1007 MFATGVTLVLVPA
+1007 MFATGVTLILVPA
-1020 LYLLGDDIGKSLSDV
+1020 LYLLGDDIGKLFGALSRKDPKV
-1035 TKRELEPQDGD
+1035 VP
-1046 VSPPLV
+1046 S

>member
-1 MLQQKK
+1 M
-7 RLTDMSGPIA
+7 TGPIT

-88 IEELRSTSREGVGVV
+88 VEELRSTSREGVGVV

-143 YRHQMGRVQIFGDL
+143 YRHQMGRVQIYGDL
-157 SEREMKEL
+157 SEREMKQF
-165 GETLRDALVRQ
+165 GETLRDELVRQ

-191 VSIEVSEES
+191 VSIEVSEDS

-212 AAVRSTSINLPAGAV
+212 SAVRSASINLPAGAV

-251 VLRGDFSGQEL
+251 VLRSDFSGQEL

-276 IDVDIEFNGKRSLG
+276 VDVDIEFNGKRSLG

-327 WQDPSKSFKE
+327 WQDPSKSFRE

-476 ALAFSLIESL
+476 ALGFSLIESL
-486 FILPSHLAHMKPEPE
+486 LILPSHLAHMKPEPE
-501 VPDSG
+501 IPDSG
-506 WLTRTRMACASWLAR
+506 WLTRTRMACAGWLAR

-587 DSQAMRDR
+587 NSQAMRDR
-595 LVTAAEAIKTDY
+595 LVTAAEGIKTDY

-613 QQTPAI
+613 QDTPAI
-619 DNILGVAGENKV
+619 DNILGVAGGNKV

-655 GDLSKAKDVRFDYTI
+655 GDLSEAKDVRFDYTI

-690 VLAEEVRGA
+690 VLAQEVRGA
-699 LERYPGVFDVTDSF
+699 LERYPGVFDITDSF

-729 TLGVSL
+729 NLGITLA
-735 SDVATQIRQA
+735 DVATQIRQA

-782 IRTRDGAEVPF
+782 VRTRDGTEVPF
-793 STVATYRVETGY
+793 STVATYNVETGY

-839 NDGPVWLQR
+839 NDAPVWLQR

-911 GHWLLGWQVSMFSI
+911 GHWMLGWQVSMFSI

-947 NLRDEGMELVDA
+947 NLRDEGMDLVDA

-965 DRFRPIILT
+965 DRFRPIVLT

-981 LVPIMLETS
+981 LLPIMLETS

-1007 MFATGVTLVLVPA
+1007 IFATGVTLVLVPA
-1020 LYLLGDDIGKSLSDV
+1020 LYLLGDDIGKFLSTA
-1035 TKRELEPQDGD
+1035 TKRETERRDGNA
-1046 VSPPLV
+1046 SPPIV

>member
-1 MLQQKK
+1 MN
-7 RLTDMSGPIA
+7 GPVT
-17 WFIKNPIAANLL
+17 WFIKNPIAGNLL
-29 MVLLIIGGYTS
+29 MVLLIIGGFAS

-63 RGASPREVEEQ
+63 RGASPSEVEEQ
-74 ISVRIEEAI
+74 ISVRIEEAV

-88 IEELRSTSREGVGVV
+88 IEELRSVSREGLALVM
-103 LVEVES
+103 VEVES

-124 DAIRSFPSDAERPT
+124 DAIRTFPSDAERPT
-138 VTEIT
+138 VTELT
-143 YRHQMGRVQIFGDL
+143 YRHQMGRVQIYGDL
-157 SEREMKEL
+157 SEREMKQL
-165 GETLRDALVRQ
+165 GETLRDELVRQ
-176 PWVSVVE
+176 PWVSIVE

-191 VSIEVSEES
+191 VSIEVAEES
-200 LQRYQLTFDQVA
+200 LQRYQITFDQLA
-212 AAVRSTSINLPAGAV
+212 NAVRRASINLPAGSV
-227 QRDSGDLLIQTRGQA
+227 KRESGDLLIQTRGQA

-251 VLRGDFSGQEL
+251 VLRSDLSGQEL
-262 LLSDVAAVRDTFED
+262 LLSDVATIRDTFED
-276 IDVDIEFNGKRSLG
+276 IDVDIEFNGQRSLG

-304 TDTVKAWVK
+304 TDTVKAWVA
-313 ERELSLPEGVSLEF
+313 ERSQTLPEGVSLEF

-351 LVIIVLMLF
+351 LVIVVLMLF

-373 VVAYMGTLFLLPYTG
+373 VVAYMGTLFVLPYTG

-422 RGLSGVHG
+422 RGLSGEHG
-430 ALVGTRQVVK
+430 ALVGARQVVK

-464 PASKGIPVVVCL
+464 PASMGIPVVVCL

-486 FILPSHLAHMKPEPE
+486 LILPSHLAHMKPEPDT
-501 VPDSG
+501 PPTS
-506 WLTRTRMACASWLAR
+506 WLGRTRRACADGLSW
-521 FANERYRPF
+521 FANDRYRPF

-537 HASVGGFFLVLLCLS
+537 HAMVGGFFLVMLCLS

-574 VGTVELPQ
+574 VGNIEMPQ
-582 GGAFA
+582 GGAFS
-587 DSQAMRDR
+587 DTQAMRDR
-595 LVTAAEAIKTDY
+595 MINAAEEIKASY
-607 NSQPRY
+607 NTQPRFAE
-613 QQTPAI
+613 TGAI
-619 DNILGVAGENKV
+619 DNILGVAGGNKI
-631 DLLVQTV
+631 DLVMQTV
-638 NDDLDTEEMTKR
+638 SDDLDTEEVAKR
-650 LRQSL
+650 LRERL
-655 GDLSKAKDVRFDYTI
+655 GDLSEAKDVRFDFTI
-670 RDPGKPIS
+670 RDPGKPIT
-678 LLFASDS
+678 LQFASDS

-690 VLAEEVRGA
+690 LLAGEVRSS
-699 LERYPGVFDVTDSF
+699 LERYPGVFDISDSF

-729 TLGVSL
+729 NLGITLA
-735 SDVATQIRQA
+735 DVATQIRQA

-755 RDGEDVRVMI
+755 RDGEDVRVMV

-782 IRTRDGAEVPF
+782 IRTSSGREVPF

-805 QSIERLDRLRTLEV
+805 QSIERVNRLRTLEV
-819 SADVSEDGAPP
+819 AADVADDGAPP
-830 RAIVESVLR
+830 RAIVESILQ
-839 NDGPVWLQR
+839 NDGPMWLQM
-848 YPGLTINMDGELQ
+848 YPGLSINMDGELQ

-872 MGSLS
+872 LGMLS
-877 MLIIFGLMAIAF
+877 MLVIFGLMAIAF

-911 GHWLLGWQVSMFSI
+911 GHWILGWQVSMFSI

-947 NLRDEGMELVDA
+947 NLRAEGMDLESA

-1020 LYLLGDDIGKSLSDV
+1020 LYLLGDDLGRLFGPLSR
-1035 TKRELEPQDGD
+1035 KGAKALA
-1046 VSPPLV
+1046 S

>member
-1 MLQQKK
+1 
-7 RLTDMSGPIA
+7 
-17 WFIKNPIAANLL
+17 

-88 IEELRSTSREGVGVV
+88 VEELRSTSREGVGVV

-143 YRHQMGRVQIFGDL
+143 YRHQMGRVQIYGDL
-157 SEREMKEL
+157 SEREMKQF
-165 GETLRDALVRQ
+165 GETLRDELVRQ

-191 VSIEVSEES
+191 VSIEVSEDS

-212 AAVRSTSINLPAGAV
+212 SAVRSASINLPAGAV

-251 VLRGDFSGQEL
+251 VLRSDFSGQEL

-276 IDVDIEFNGKRSLG
+276 VDVDIEFNGKRSLG

-327 WQDPSKSFKE
+327 WQDPSKSFRE

-476 ALAFSLIESL
+476 ALGFSLIESL
-486 FILPSHLAHMKPEPE
+486 LILPSHLAHMKPEPE
-501 VPDSG
+501 IPDSG
-506 WLTRTRMACASWLAR
+506 WLTRTRMACAGWLAR

-587 DSQAMRDR
+587 NSQAMRDR
-595 LVTAAEAIKTDY
+595 LVTAAEGIKTDY

-613 QQTPAI
+613 QDAPAI
-619 DNILGVAGENKV
+619 DNILGVAGGNKV

-655 GDLSKAKDVRFDYTI
+655 GDLSEAKDVRFDYTI

-690 VLAEEVRGA
+690 VLAQEVRGA
-699 LERYPGVFDVTDSF
+699 LERYPGVFDITDSF

-729 TLGVSL
+729 NLGITLA
-735 SDVATQIRQA
+735 DVATQIRQA

-782 IRTRDGAEVPF
+782 VRTRDGTEVPF
-793 STVATYRVETGY
+793 STVATYNVETGY

-839 NDGPVWLQR
+839 NDAPVWLQR

-911 GHWLLGWQVSMFSI
+911 GHWMLGWQVSMFSI

-947 NLRDEGMELVDA
+947 NLRAEGMDLVDA

-965 DRFRPIILT
+965 DRFRPIVLT

-981 LVPIMLETS
+981 LLPIMLETS

-1007 MFATGVTLVLVPA
+1007 IFATGVTLVLVPA
-1020 LYLLGDDIGKSLSDV
+1020 LYLLGDDIGKFLSTA
-1035 TKRELEPQDGD
+1035 TKRETERRDGNA
-1046 VSPPLV
+1046 SPPIV

>member
-1 MLQQKK
+1 M
-7 RLTDMSGPIA
+7 TGPIT

-88 IEELRSTSREGVGVV
+88 VEELRSTSREGVGVV

-143 YRHQMGRVQIFGDL
+143 YRHQMGRVQISGDL
-157 SEREMKEL
+157 SEREMKQF
-165 GETLRDALVRQ
+165 GETLRDELVRQ

-191 VSIEVSEES
+191 VSIEVSEDS

-212 AAVRSTSINLPAGAV
+212 SAVRSASINLPAGAV

-251 VLRGDFSGQEL
+251 VLRSDFSGQEL

-276 IDVDIEFNGKRSLG
+276 VDVDIEFNGKRSLG

-327 WQDPSKSFKE
+327 WQDPSKSFRE

-476 ALAFSLIESL
+476 ALGFSLIESL
-486 FILPSHLAHMKPEPE
+486 LILPSHLAHMKPEPE
-501 VPDSG
+501 IPDSG
-506 WLTRTRMACASWLAR
+506 WLTRTRMACAGWLAR
-521 FANERYRPF
+521 FANECYRPF

-587 DSQAMRDR
+587 NSQAMRDR
-595 LVTAAEAIKTDY
+595 LVTAAEGIKTDY

-613 QQTPAI
+613 QDAPAI
-619 DNILGVAGENKV
+619 DNILGVAGGNKV

-655 GDLSKAKDVRFDYTI
+655 GDLSEAKDVRFDYTI

-690 VLAEEVRGA
+690 VLAQEVRGA
-699 LERYPGVFDVTDSF
+699 LERYPGVFDITDSF

-729 TLGVSL
+729 NLGITLA
-735 SDVATQIRQA
+735 DVATQIRQA

-782 IRTRDGAEVPF
+782 VRTRDGTEVPF
-793 STVATYRVETGY
+793 STVATYNVETGY
-805 QSIERLDRLRTLEV
+805 QSIERLDRLTTLEV

-839 NDGPVWLQR
+839 NDAPVWLQR

-911 GHWLLGWQVSMFSI
+911 GHWMLGWQVSMFSI

-947 NLRDEGMELVDA
+947 NLRAEGMDLVDA

-965 DRFRPIILT
+965 DRFRPIVLT

-981 LVPIMLETS
+981 LLPIMLETS

-1007 MFATGVTLVLVPA
+1007 IFATGVTLVLVPA
-1020 LYLLGDDIGKSLSDV
+1020 LYLLGDDIGKFLSTA
-1035 TKRELEPQDGD
+1035 TKRETERRDGNA
-1046 VSPPLV
+1046 SPPIV

>member
-1 MLQQKK
+1 MN
-7 RLTDMSGPIA
+7 GPIT
-17 WFIKNPIAANLL
+17 WFIKNPIAGNLL
-29 MVLLIIGGYTS
+29 MVLLIIGGFAS

-63 RGASPREVEEQ
+63 RGASPSEVEEQ

-88 IEELRSTSREGVGVV
+88 IEELRSTSREGLATVM
-103 LVEVES
+103 VEVES

-124 DAIRSFPSDAERPT
+124 DAIRTFPSDAERPT
-138 VTEIT
+138 VTELT
-143 YRHQMGRVQIFGDL
+143 YRHQMGRVQIYGDL
-157 SEREMKEL
+157 SEREMKQL
-165 GETLRDALVRQ
+165 GETLRDELVRQ
-176 PWVSVVE
+176 PWVSIVE

-191 VSIEVSEES
+191 VSIEVSEDS
-200 LQRYQLTFDQVA
+200 LQRYQISFDQLA
-212 AAVRSTSINLPAGAV
+212 NAVRQASINLPAGSV
-227 QRDSGDLLIQTRGQA
+227 KRDSGDLLIQTRGQA

-251 VLRGDFSGQEL
+251 VLRSDISGQEL
-262 LLSDVAAVRDTFED
+262 LLSDVATVKDTFED
-276 IDVDIEFNGKRSLG
+276 VDVDIEFNGQRSLG

-304 TDTVKAWVK
+304 TDTVKAWVA
-313 ERELSLPEGVSLEF
+313 ERSQTLPEGVSLEF

-351 LVIIVLMLF
+351 LVIVVLMLF

-373 VVAYMGTLFLLPYTG
+373 VVAYMGTLFVLPYTG

-422 RGLSGVHG
+422 RGLSGEHG
-430 ALVGTRQVVK
+430 ALVGARQVVK
-440 PVVFA
+440 PVIFA

-464 PASKGIPVVVCL
+464 PASMGIPVVVCL

-486 FILPSHLAHMKPEPE
+486 LILPSHLAHMKPEPE
-501 VPDSG
+501 IAQTS
-506 WLTRTRMACASWLAR
+506 WLGRTRRACADGLSWLA
-521 FANERYRPF
+521 NDRYRPF

-537 HASVGGFFLVLLCLS
+537 HAMVGGFFLVMLCFS

-574 VGTVELPQ
+574 VGNVEMPQ
-582 GGAFA
+582 GGAFS
-587 DSQAMRDR
+587 DTQAMRDR
-595 LVTAAEAIKTDY
+595 MIQAAEEIKDSY
-607 NSQPRY
+607 NAQP
-613 QQTPAI
+613 QFAETGAI
-619 DNILGVAGENKV
+619 DNILGVAGGNKI
-631 DLLVQTV
+631 DLVMQTV
-638 NDDLDTEEMTKR
+638 NDDLDTEEVAKR
-650 LRQSL
+650 LRERL
-655 GDLSKAKDVRFDYTI
+655 GDLSEAKDVRFDYTI
-670 RDPGKPIS
+670 RDPGKPIT
-678 LLFASDS
+678 LQFASDS

-690 VLAEEVRGA
+690 LLAGDVRA
-699 LERYPGVFDVTDSF
+699 SLERYPGVFDVSDSF

-729 TLGVSL
+729 NLGISL
-735 SDVATQIRQA
+735 ADVARQIRQA

-755 RDGEDVRVMI
+755 RDGEDIRVMV

-782 IRTRDGAEVPF
+782 IRTSDGREVPF
-793 STVATYRVETGY
+793 STVAAYRVETGY
-805 QSIERLDRLRTLEV
+805 QSIERVDRLRTLEV
-819 SADVSEDGAPP
+819 AADVADDGAPP
-830 RAIVESVLR
+830 RAIVESILQ
-839 NDGPVWLQR
+839 NDAPTWLQM
-848 YPGLTINMDGELQ
+848 YPGLSINMDGELQ

-872 MGSLS
+872 LGMLS
-877 MLIIFGLMAIAF
+877 MLVIFGLMAVAF

-911 GHWLLGWQVSMFSI
+911 GHWILGWQVSMFSI

-947 NLRDEGMELVDA
+947 NLRAEGLDLESA

-981 LVPIMLETS
+981 LIPIMLETS

-1020 LYLLGDDIGKSLSDV
+1020 LYLLGNDIGKLFGALSGKGPKAL
-1035 TKRELEPQDGD
+1035 T
-1046 VSPPLV
+1046 S